1 MTMNW
6 KRNSKKYI
14 AGILTIALAAGVCQS
29 YGSMEVK
36 AQEKTLPGIEKL
48 VYDTVSSGDTFH
60 ILEIVPSKEDAS
72 IGYLIGGEE
81 PVASG
86 RKLSELPSPFE
97 RVNAM
102 ASLATNAGSDI
113 VGANGL
119 ITVSP
124 YTEIENGS
132 RSEDLKGRFVYRG
145 VGGRYN
151 YVLHGATY
159 RKLTDNEPTSEPRYA
174 RYTEMVKATEL
185 NRDLQSIIP
194 TFSRIS
200 GSGGQLEIRLSNSSI
215 AETKKTYGLDI
226 SMAVPTGSLT
236 SEFNV
241 DDYIGLEMYQKNA
254 TADSYTYLGTVVK
267 GKDLPEEYRP
277 TAETGQNLTTS
288 SVQIE
293 AGEQEEAGN
302 QAETGGQTE
311 TGNQAETGGQA
322 QAGSQAETGGQAQA
336 GNQAETGGQ
345 TEAGN
350 QAETGGQ
357 TETGNQAEAGVQA
370 QAADQAEG
378 MESKAYLVATTS
390 GNDPSYKSETSATAP
405 AMSSA
410 KENTAAPVQ
419 TYAASGENVDNN
431 LYLLNHGSKP
441 ARLWAVWDSV
451 NKVYN
456 FQSIADACFV
466 KVTENGDYYVS
477 NATLCEDGDYRIEDS
492 YVENQTGSYI
502 RVTASSVEI
511 KTDGDA
517 GFDRAK
523 TYDFIGDDRENALE
537 TIRYNGGINNKE
549 WFKKQV
555 LNLSGEGK
563 YEGTA
568 SVSGDVDK
576 LKIEVTTLT
585 LQELAD
591 LTNPEVSADKSY
603 CGVDLD
609 DVDLI
614 YLSGKGDY
622 SGDEPKNMKYAAS
635 KIAQMVF
642 GITDDKG
649 NRSDAAR
656 VPIIIDYGFYKK
668 NSEAEH
674 KAMTN
679 LVLTLLRV
687 SEADPDKS
695 LAKAIVKSKSMFE
708 KALDDT
714 TYKDKVNTIFTSFAQ
729 TAGIEKYN
737 DKTLGA
743 LKEFLTEN
751 VYLYDDSEG
760 NKPYVA
766 SDYLTDI
773 DSSKQWI
780 YSAVKK
786 EIQYENFLTEK
797 SGSGGNKLAE
807 NITKASVTRYILNW
821 YMHRVT
827 MKSSIRVLDLEPCC
841 DFNKTLESE
850 LQNDVVNMMGMT
862 GIYEASAIN
871 ITQMSSAE
879 FIGKIEDLNEKYD
892 MIYLGAR
899 VGKMNTENGVTVYND
914 PQMKGLIYSHV
925 GDYYDYATKTD
936 TENVTQARE
945 TYNARHR
952 LQDASLDHSKTE
964 DDDPKNKSA
973 DVYRGPGNDM
983 NSTRYEEFC
992 QFIEAGYPVVIADTF
1007 IKVDNN
1013 NIPVASTATLDKNS
1027 YFYKLVDF
1035 ALQKDANGQYLY
1047 WQKNIFTESQLTD
1060 NTADTKLG
1068 TTLSARRSLFCNYL
1082 NLSKLS
1088 VNWVTTYGAA
1098 YPQELK
1104 YNSDQNG
1111 ASNGGSLEKIDGKYQ
1126 LQYIFNLQNDAAI
1139 SQTGTTYDCKLF
1151 VDKNADGRFSG
1162 SDYVEGKTYTSSE
1175 EVSGLT
1181 VYIRKGDEWNKV
1193 DPIATANGNR
1203 YELRTGETYRV
1214 IRALPEEYVG
1224 VIPWKLVF
1232 YDNADRLV
1240 RTAKSG
1246 YTSVPQQNGKKT
1258 IRVLQLL
1265 SDDNRN
1271 NWNLH
1276 DEQNNSNSTFSKCIN
1291 GLTDWNVVG
1300 LDQVGADGKVTPSKS
1315 IDSMT
1320 VTYLV
1325 NEKLKIGGTSD
1336 TDIQKIYQEAYNL
1349 FQQYDMLILG
1359 FGDAYRFGYTYGAYD
1374 PSKGIPSGIMANV
1387 KRNLAVG
1394 WAVRDYIESGK
1405 SILFTHDTTSYINNI
1420 ESVVQWNDQGY
1431 AEANNTNYWYWG
1443 YEFNKTIRASVGLDR
1458 YGALKEYYTQRAASS
1473 TGEEQKRDQEY
1484 LNTLNSYT
1492 FDEIKE
1498 PNSDNDLMQKE
1509 GLTKYTVVR
1518 FLRSYLE
1525 DLRKTGSSTVKF
1537 PVENSLLKQ
1546 AGYDNGKDPEWN
1558 HPSNLLMGD
1567 YAGSSLI
1574 ATQVNDG
1581 QITQYPYQISS
1592 KELME
1597 INNTSYKWL
1606 EISNTHYQWLQPNME
1621 LDRNGDGKNDIV
1633 VWYCISGV
1641 AGGNYKDTNIYNI
1654 TPNDVVN
1661 NYYIYTMGNVTYSGA
1676 GHSKPSKKSEI
1687 KLFINTMIAA
1697 YNAGVTAPSV
1707 SFKDKSGSKIQS
1719 VYMLYDPVNHI
1730 VLDDKNNGTISVN
1743 FQADDYNILAGGQ
1756 QLCVEFYKSCADDT
1770 SGAISVDGITGKVL
1784 RLKTDGED
1792 GLKITDSNGNVIL
1805 PIERNGVMNCY
1816 PITNG
1821 ATYTLKYSS
1830 DEMGLFRTDTSGT
1843 ILNEGAQASTI
1854 YARVYTVYD
1863 NGSKVTPCGIA
1874 ELSISAEELFEL
1886 D

>member
-1 MTMNW
+1 MNW

-36 AQEKTLPGIEKL
+36 AHEKTLPGIEKL

-226 SMAVPTGSLT
+226 SMAVPTGSST

-302 QAETGGQTE
+302 QAETGAQTE

-431 LYLLNHGSKP
+431 LYLLNHDSKP
-441 ARLWAVWDSV
+441 AKLWAVWDSV

-456 FQSIADACFV
+456 FQSIADAYFV

-477 NATLCEDGDYRIEDS
+477 YATLCTDGDYRIEDS

-517 GFDRAK
+517 GFDRAQ

-614 YLSGKGDY
+614 YLSGRG
-622 SGDEPKNMKYAAS
+622 SYAAES
-635 KIAQMVF
+635 VNMTSAATALTKMIF
-642 GITDDKG
+642 GIKDTTGERNNAD
-649 NRSDAAR
+649 R
-656 VPIIIDYGFYKK
+656 VPVVMDYGFYSQNKTL
-668 NSEAEH
+668 AE
-674 KAMTN
+674 KPN
-679 LVLTLLRV
+679 NNQNNKILTQMALTILKV
-687 SEADPDKS
+687 SDDNI
-695 LAKAIVKSKSMFE
+695 AKEVASKGD
-708 KALDDT
+708 A
-714 TYKDKVNTIFTSFAQ
+714 YWNGQ
-729 TAGIEKYN
+729 TAVSLS
-737 DKTLGA
+737 LGDSVKEA
-743 LKEFLTEN
+743 LYDN
-751 VYLYDDSEG
+751 VYLNDDSTT
-760 NKPYVA
+760 PYVA
-766 SDYLTDI
+766 SDFLADWKGNAAKAATFG
-773 DSSKQWI
+773 
-780 YSAVKK
+780 AVLK
-786 EIQYENFLTEK
+786 EIQYENFLAKKNNSNAAQMDEEI
-797 SGSGGNKLAE
+797 S
-807 NITKASVTRYILNW
+807 KASITRYILNW

-827 MKSSIRVLDLEPCC
+827 VKSSIRVLDLEPCY
-841 DFNKTLESE
+841 DFSDTLKSE
-850 LQNDVVNMMGMT
+850 LQTAVVNMMGMT
-862 GIYEASAIN
+862 GIYKASAIN

-952 LQDASLDHSKTE
+952 LQDSSLDHNKTN
-964 DDDPKNKSA
+964 DDDSTNKSA

-1027 YFYKLVDF
+1027 YFYKLVQF

-1068 TTLSARRSLFCNYL
+1068 TTLSARRSVFCNYL

-1104 YNSDQNG
+1104 YNSNQNG

-1193 DPIATANGNR
+1193 DPIATANGSR

-1246 YTSVPQQNGKKT
+1246 YTSVPQQSGKKT

-1300 LDQVGADGKVTPSKS
+1300 LDQVNWDGTVIPSTS
-1315 IDSMT
+1315 IDSMS
-1320 VTYLV
+1320 VTYLI
-1325 NEKLKIGGTSD
+1325 NNKLNISGTSD
-1336 TDIQKIYQEAYNL
+1336 TDIQKIYQESYNL

-1359 FGDAYRFGYTYGAYD
+1359 FGDAYRFGYTYSASD
-1374 PSKGIPSGIMANV
+1374 ISNNKLDNV

-1405 SILFTHDTTSYINNI
+1405 SILFTHDTTSYVNNI
-1420 ESVVQWNDQGY
+1420 QSAIQWNDQGY
-1431 AEANNTNYWYWG
+1431 KEDQKNYWYWG

-1458 YGALKEYYTQRAASS
+1458 YGALKEYYQQRAAST

-1484 LNTLNSYT
+1484 LKTLESYT

-1498 PNSDNDLMQKE
+1498 PNSDNELWQKE
-1509 GLTKYTVVR
+1509 GVTKYTVVR

-1525 DLRKTGSSTVKF
+1525 DLRTTNSSEVWF
-1537 PVENSLLKQ
+1537 PVKNSLLKQ
-1546 AGYDNGKDPEWN
+1546 AGYDNGNGPAWN
-1558 HPSNLLMGD
+1558 YPSNLLMGD

-1574 ATQVNDG
+1574 ATQVNEG
-1581 QITQYPYQISS
+1581 QITQYPYQISAD
-1592 KELME
+1592 EQ
-1597 INNTSYKWL
+1597 L

-1641 AGGNYKDTNIYNI
+1641 ADGNYKNTNIYNI

-1676 GHSKPSKKSEI
+1676 GHSTPSKESEI
-1687 KLFINTMIAA
+1687 KLFVNTMIAA

-1707 SFKDKSGSKIQS
+1707 RFKDKSGSKIQS

-1792 GLKITDSNGNVIL
+1792 GLKITDSNGNVIS
-1805 PIERNGVMNCY
+1805 PIERNGVKNCY

-1830 DEMGLFRTDTSGT
+1830 DEMGLFSTDTSGT

-1863 NGSKVTPCGIA
+1863 SGSKVTPCGIA
-1874 ELSISAEELFEL
+1874 ELSISAQELFEL

>member
-1 MTMNW
+1 MTGNL
-6 KRNSKKYI
+6 KHNTKKYI

-29 YGSMEVK
+29 YGSMEVS
-36 AQEKTLPGIEKL
+36 AQEMTLPGIEKL
-48 VYDTVSSGDTFH
+48 VQDTVASSDGTFH
-60 ILEIVPSKEDAS
+60 ILEIVPSKSDAS

-81 PVASG
+81 PVSEG
-86 RKLSELPSPFE
+86 RKLSELPAASE
-97 RVNAM
+97 RRSAM
-102 ASLATNAGSDI
+102 AAISSSSLGDLAGS
-113 VGANGL
+113 NGP
-119 ITVSP
+119 VSFSP
-124 YTEIENGS
+124 YNEGGS
-132 RSEDLKGRFVYRG
+132 RSEEIRGSFVKNTENNGQYTYVQKDSVYRLFREGDSNERYDRYSTIEASGASNENKQSVSPVFSKVSG
-145 VGGRYN
+145 VTGGN
-151 YVLHGATY
+151 LEMTIGDTADALTALAAT
-159 RKLTDNEPTSEPRYA
+159 RYA
-174 RYTEMVKATEL
+174 LTPDDK
-185 NRDLQSIIP
+185 NSD
-194 TFSRIS
+194 
-200 GSGGQLEIRLSNSSI
+200 GSMNGIKNTDFV
-215 AETKKTYGLDI
+215 A
-226 SMAVPTGSLT
+226 
-236 SEFNV
+236 
-241 DDYIGLEMYQKNA
+241 DDYVGREVYTK
-254 TADSYTYLGTVVK
+254 TADDVYTYLGKVVY
-267 GKDLPEEYRP
+267 GRNLPAGYAIQSTAITSEDTSGASENLGEAT
-277 TAETGQNLTTS
+277 TAENSGLVTAASASGNDAAAESGNGMQTF
-288 SVQIE
+288 SVQ
-293 AGEQEEAGN
+293 
-302 QAETGGQTE
+302 
-311 TGNQAETGGQA
+311 
-322 QAGSQAETGGQAQA
+322 S
-336 GNQAETGGQ
+336 
-345 TEAGN
+345 
-350 QAETGGQ
+350 
-357 TETGNQAEAGVQA
+357 
-370 QAADQAEG
+370 
-378 MESKAYLVATTS
+378 TS
-390 GNDPSYKSETSATAP
+390 GNDMVNSEQRIMTVSDPSSE
-405 AMSSA
+405 
-410 KENTAAPVQ
+410 Q
-419 TYAASGENVDNN
+419 YNN
-431 LYLLNHGSKP
+431 LYILNMANTTP
-441 ARLWAVWDSV
+441 YLWATWTANPNGTGSYTL
-451 NKVYN
+451 NTP
-456 FQSIADACFV
+456 ADGYFV
-466 KVTENGDYYVS
+466 HFTENTSSDYYVS
-477 NATLCEDGDYRIEDS
+477 KVTLSNTNGDYKLSDS
-492 YVENQTGSYI
+492 YQRNDNGKYVMVSSGTMQVYRQGEADYD
-502 RVTASSVEI
+502 ASNS
-511 KTDGDA
+511 
-517 GFDRAK
+517 
-523 TYDFIGDDRENALE
+523 YDFIGDNAKDALV
-537 TIRYNGGINNKE
+537 TVAYDGGFYNKE

-555 LNLSGEGK
+555 LNLSGSSR
-563 YEGTA
+563 YEKDTDY
-568 SVSGDVDK
+568 SGEVNDFN
-576 LKIEVTTLT
+576 IEVTTLT
-585 LQELAD
+585 LAQLAELTATD
-591 LTNPEVSADKSY
+591 SQAYYGIN
-603 CGVDLD
+603 LD

-614 YLSGKGDY
+614 YLSGRG
-622 SGDEPKNMKYAAS
+622 SYAAES
-635 KIAQMVF
+635 VNMTSAATALTKMIF
-642 GITDDKG
+642 GIKDTTGERNNAD
-649 NRSDAAR
+649 R
-656 VPIIIDYGFYKK
+656 VPVVMDYGFYSQNKTL
-668 NSEAEH
+668 AEEPNNNQNN
-674 KAMTN
+674 KI
-679 LVLTLLRV
+679 LTQMALTILKV
-687 SEADPDKS
+687 SDDSIATEVASQGDAYWNGQTATS
-695 LAKAIVKSKSMFE
+695 LS
-708 KALDDT
+708 LDDSV
-714 TYKDKVNTIFTSFAQ
+714 K
-729 TAGIEKYN
+729 E
-737 DKTLGA
+737 A
-743 LKEFLTEN
+743 LYDN
-751 VYLYDDSEG
+751 VYLNDDSAT
-760 NKPYVA
+760 PYVA
-766 SDYLTDI
+766 SDFMADWKGNAAKAATFE
-773 DSSKQWI
+773 
-780 YSAVKK
+780 AVLK
-786 EIQYENFLTEK
+786 EIQYENFLAKKNNSNAAQIDEEI
-797 SGSGGNKLAE
+797 S
-807 NITKASVTRYILNW
+807 KASITRYILNW

-827 MKSSIRVLDLEPCC
+827 VKSSIRVLDLEPCY
-841 DFNKTLESE
+841 DFKSATTLTADRVKEF
-850 LQNDVVNMMGMT
+850 MGRKDTYT
-862 GIYEASAIN
+862 GSVEIK
-871 ITQMSSAE
+871 QMSSAE
-879 FIGKIEDLNEKYD
+879 FIGKVEDLNEKYD

-952 LQDASLDHSKTE
+952 LQDDSLDHRKTD
-964 DDDPKNKSA
+964 DDDPTNKSA

-1027 YFYKLVDF
+1027 YFYKLVQF

-1068 TTLSARRSLFCNYL
+1068 TTLSARRSVFCNYL

-1104 YNSDQNG
+1104 YTGQYS

-1246 YTSVPQQNGKKT
+1246 YTSVPQQSGKKT

-1265 SDDNRN
+1265 SSENN

-1276 DEQNNSNSTFSKCIN
+1276 NEQNNSNSTFSKYIN

-1300 LDQVGADGKVTPSKS
+1300 LDQVNWDGTVIPSTS

-1336 TDIQKIYQEAYNL
+1336 TDIQRIYQESYNL

-1359 FGDAYRFGYTYGAYD
+1359 FGDAYKFGYTYSASD
-1374 PSKGIPSGIMANV
+1374 ISNNRLDNV

-1405 SILFTHDTTSYINNI
+1405 SILFTHDTTSYVNNI
-1420 ESVVQWNDQGY
+1420 QSAIQWNDQGY
-1431 AEANNTNYWYWG
+1431 KEDQKNYWYWG

-1458 YGALKEYYTQRAASS
+1458 YGALKEYYQQRAAST

-1484 LNTLNSYT
+1484 LKTLESYT

-1498 PNSDNDLMQKE
+1498 PNSDNELWQKE
-1509 GLTKYTVVR
+1509 GVTKYTVVR

-1525 DLRKTGSSTVKF
+1525 DLRKTGSSEVWF
-1537 PVENSLLKQ
+1537 PAKNSLLKQ
-1546 AGYDNGKDPEWN
+1546 AGYDGGDPRWN
-1558 HPSNLLMGD
+1558 YPSSLLMGD

-1581 QITQYPYQISS
+1581 QITQYPYQISAN
-1592 KELME
+1592 EQ
-1597 INNTSYKWL
+1597 L

-1641 AGGNYKDTNIYNI
+1641 ADGNYKDTNIYNI

-1676 GHSKPSKKSEI
+1676 GHSTPSKESEI
-1687 KLFINTMIAA
+1687 KLFVNTMIAA

-1707 SFKDKSGSKIQS
+1707 RFKDKSGSKIQS

-1792 GLKITDSNGNVIL
+1792 GLKITDSNGNVIS
-1805 PIERNGVMNCY
+1805 PIERNGVKNCY

-1830 DEMGLFRTDTSGT
+1830 DEMGLFSTNTSGT

-1874 ELSISAEELFEL
+1874 ELSISAQELFEL

>member
-1 MTMNW
+1 M
-6 KRNSKKYI
+6 
-14 AGILTIALAAGVCQS
+14 ALTIL
-29 YGSMEVK
+29 K
-36 AQEKTLPGIEKL
+36 
-48 VYDTVSSGDTFH
+48 VSDDN
-60 ILEIVPSKEDAS
+60 IAKE
-72 IGYLIGGEE
+72 
-81 PVASG
+81 VASQG
-86 RKLSELPSPFE
+86 DAYW
-97 RVNAM
+97 NGQTA
-102 ASLATNAGSDI
+102 ASLS
-113 VGANGL
+113 
-119 ITVSP
+119 
-124 YTEIENGS
+124 
-132 RSEDLKGRFVYRG
+132 
-145 VGGRYN
+145 
-151 YVLHGATY
+151 
-159 RKLTDNEPTSEPRYA
+159 
-174 RYTEMVKATEL
+174 
-185 NRDLQSIIP
+185 
-194 TFSRIS
+194 
-200 GSGGQLEIRLSNSSI
+200 
-215 AETKKTYGLDI
+215 LD
-226 SMAVPTGSLT
+226 
-236 SEFNV
+236 
-241 DDYIGLEMYQKNA
+241 
-254 TADSYTYLGTVVK
+254 
-267 GKDLPEEYRP
+267 
-277 TAETGQNLTTS
+277 
-288 SVQIE
+288 
-293 AGEQEEAGN
+293 
-302 QAETGGQTE
+302 
-311 TGNQAETGGQA
+311 
-322 QAGSQAETGGQAQA
+322 
-336 GNQAETGGQ
+336 
-345 TEAGN
+345 
-350 QAETGGQ
+350 
-357 TETGNQAEAGVQA
+357 
-370 QAADQAEG
+370 
-378 MESKAYLVATTS
+378 
-390 GNDPSYKSETSATAP
+390 
-405 AMSSA
+405 
-410 KENTAAPVQ
+410 
-419 TYAASGENVDNN
+419 
-431 LYLLNHGSKP
+431 
-441 ARLWAVWDSV
+441 DSV
-451 NKVYN
+451 KE
-456 FQSIADACFV
+456 A
-466 KVTENGDYYVS
+466 
-477 NATLCEDGDYRIEDS
+477 L
-492 YVENQTGSYI
+492 
-502 RVTASSVEI
+502 
-511 KTDGDA
+511 
-517 GFDRAK
+517 
-523 TYDFIGDDRENALE
+523 YD
-537 TIRYNGGINNKE
+537 
-549 WFKKQV
+549 
-555 LNLSGEGK
+555 
-563 YEGTA
+563 
-568 SVSGDVDK
+568 
-576 LKIEVTTLT
+576 
-585 LQELAD
+585 
-591 LTNPEVSADKSY
+591 
-603 CGVDLD
+603 
-609 DVDLI
+609 
-614 YLSGKGDY
+614 
-622 SGDEPKNMKYAAS
+622 
-635 KIAQMVF
+635 
-642 GITDDKG
+642 
-649 NRSDAAR
+649 
-656 VPIIIDYGFYKK
+656 
-668 NSEAEH
+668 
-674 KAMTN
+674 
-679 LVLTLLRV
+679 
-687 SEADPDKS
+687 
-695 LAKAIVKSKSMFE
+695 
-708 KALDDT
+708 
-714 TYKDKVNTIFTSFAQ
+714 
-729 TAGIEKYN
+729 
-737 DKTLGA
+737 
-743 LKEFLTEN
+743 N
-751 VYLYDDSEG
+751 VYLNDDSAT
-760 NKPYVA
+760 PYVA
-766 SDYLTDI
+766 SDFLTDWKG
-773 DSSKQWI
+773 DAAKAATFK
-780 YSAVKK
+780 AVLK
-786 EIQYENFLTEK
+786 EIQYENFLAKKNNSNAAQMDEEI
-797 SGSGGNKLAE
+797 S
-807 NITKASVTRYILNW
+807 KASITRYILNW

-827 MKSSIRVLDLEPCC
+827 VKSSIRVLDLEPCY
-841 DFNKTLESE
+841 DFDDENTVLTPQKVFEMT
-850 LQNDVVNMMGMT
+850 GMT
-862 GIYEASAIN
+862 GKYEESVTKIN

-899 VGKMNTENGVTVYND
+899 VSKMNTENGVTVYND

-925 GDYYDYATKTD
+925 GDYYDYATETK
-936 TENVTQARE
+936 TENVTLARE

-952 LQDASLDHSKTE
+952 LQDSSLNHSKTN
-964 DDDPKNKSA
+964 DDDSTNKSE

-992 QFIEAGYPVVIADTF
+992 QFIKAGYPVVIADTF
-1007 IKVDNN
+1007 IKYGDDK
-1013 NIPVASTATLDKNS
+1013 IPVASTATLDKNS
-1027 YFYKLVDF
+1027 YFYKLVQF
-1035 ALQKDANGQYLY
+1035 ALTKDENGQYLY

-1060 NTADTKLG
+1060 NTADTQLG
-1068 TTLSARRSLFCNYL
+1068 TTLSARRSVFCNYL

-1104 YNSDQNG
+1104 YNSNQNG

-1246 YTSVPQQNGKKT
+1246 YTSVPQQSGKKT

-1300 LDQVGADGKVTPSKS
+1300 LDQVNWDGTVTPSKS

-1336 TDIQKIYQEAYNL
+1336 TDIQKIYQESYNL

-1359 FGDAYRFGYTYGAYD
+1359 FGDAYRFGYTYSASD
-1374 PSKGIPSGIMANV
+1374 ISNNKLDNV

-1405 SILFTHDTTSYINNI
+1405 SILFTHDTTSYVNNI
-1420 ESVVQWNDQGY
+1420 QSAIQWNDQGY
-1431 AEANNTNYWYWG
+1431 KEDQKNYWYWG

-1458 YGALKEYYTQRAASS
+1458 YGALKEYYQQRAAST

-1484 LNTLNSYT
+1484 LKTLESYT

-1498 PNSDNDLMQKE
+1498 PNSDNELWQKE
-1509 GLTKYTVVR
+1509 GVTKYTVVR

-1525 DLRKTGSSTVKF
+1525 DLRKTGSSEVWF
-1537 PVENSLLKQ
+1537 PVKNSLLKQ
-1546 AGYDNGKDPEWN
+1546 AGYDGGDPRWN
-1558 HPSNLLMGD
+1558 YPSSLLMGD

-1581 QITQYPYQISS
+1581 QITQYPYQISAD
-1592 KELME
+1592 EQ
-1597 INNTSYKWL
+1597 L

-1641 AGGNYKDTNIYNI
+1641 ADGNYKNTNIYNI

-1676 GHSKPSKKSEI
+1676 GHSTPSKESEI
-1687 KLFINTMIAA
+1687 KLFVNTMIAA

-1707 SFKDKSGSKIQS
+1707 RFKDKSGSKIQS

-1805 PIERNGVMNCY
+1805 PIERNGVKNCY

-1830 DEMGLFRTDTSGT
+1830 DEMGLFSTDTSGT

-1863 NGSKVTPCGIA
+1863 SGSKVTPCGIA
-1874 ELSISAEELFEL
+1874 ELSISAQELFEL

>member
-1 MTMNW
+1 M
-6 KRNSKKYI
+6 KRKMQNSKKYI

-36 AQEKTLPGIEKL
+36 AKEKTLPGIEKL
-48 VYDTVSSGDTFH
+48 VYDTVASGDTFH
-60 ILEIVPSKEDAS
+60 ILEIVPSKENAS

-81 PVASG
+81 PVAGG
-86 RKLSELPSPFE
+86 RKLSELPSQPE

-102 ASLATNAGSDI
+102 KNLATNAGSDI

-124 YTEIENGS
+124 YTETENGS

-151 YVLHGATY
+151 CMLHGATY
-159 RKLTDNEPTSEPRYA
+159 RKLTDSEITSEPRYA

-185 NRDLQSIIP
+185 NRDAKSIIP

-200 GSGGQLEIRLSNSSI
+200 GSGGQLEILLSDGSI
-215 AETKKTYGLDI
+215 AETKKTYGLDT
-226 SMAVPTGSLT
+226 SMAVPTGSSTL
-236 SEFNV
+236 EFNV
-241 DDYIGLEMYQKNA
+241 DDYIGLEMYKKNA
-254 TADSYTYLGTVVK
+254 TTDSYTYLGTVVK
-267 GKDLPEEYRP
+267 GADLPEEYRP
-277 TAETGQNLTTS
+277 AAETGQNLTTS
-288 SVQIE
+288 SAQIE

-302 QAETGGQTE
+302 QTE
-311 TGNQAETGGQA
+311 TGAQTKTGNQTETGGQA
-322 QAGSQAETGGQAQA
+322 QAGNQAETGGQAQA

-345 TEAGN
+345 AQAGN
-350 QAETGGQ
+350 QAEAGVQ
-357 TETGNQAEAGVQA
+357 TETGNQTEAGVQA

-378 MESKAYLVATTS
+378 MESKAYLATTTS

-441 ARLWAVWDSV
+441 AKLWAVLDSV
-451 NKVYN
+451 NNVYN
-456 FQSIADACFV
+456 FQSIADAYFV

-477 NATLCEDGDYRIEDS
+477 NAALCKDGDYRIEDS

-511 KTDGDA
+511 KTA
-517 GFDRAK
+517 ENTGFDPAQ

-568 SVSGDVDK
+568 SVSGDVDA

-591 LTNPEVSADKSY
+591 LTNPSVSADESY

-656 VPIIIDYGFYKK
+656 VPVIIDYGFYKK
-668 NSEAEH
+668 NSEAGH

-695 LAKAIVKSKSMFE
+695 LAKKIVNSPGMFD

-729 TAGIEKYN
+729 TAGTEKYN
-737 DKTLGA
+737 ENTLGT

-751 VYLYDDSEG
+751 VYLYDDNEG

-827 MKSSIRVLDLEPCC
+827 VKSSIRVLDLEPCY
-841 DFNKTLESE
+841 DFSDTLKSK
-850 LQNDVVNMMGMT
+850 LQTDVVNMMGMN
-862 GIYEASAIN
+862 GIYDASAIN

-899 VGKMNTENGVTVYND
+899 VSKMNTENGVTVYND

-952 LQDASLDHSKTE
+952 LQDSSLDHRKTN
-964 DDDPKNKSA
+964 DDDSTNKSA

-1047 WQKNIFTESQLTD
+1047 WQKNIFTESQLKDT
-1060 NTADTKLG
+1060 TADTKLG
-1068 TTLSARRSLFCNYL
+1068 TTLSSRRSVFCNYL

-1104 YNSDQNG
+1104 YNSNQNG

-1336 TDIQKIYQEAYNL
+1336 TDIQKIYQESYNL

-1359 FGDAYRFGYTYGAYD
+1359 FGDAYRFGYTYGASD
-1374 PSKGIPSGIMANV
+1374 ISNNKLDNV

-1405 SILFTHDTTSYINNI
+1405 SILFTHDTTSYVNNI
-1420 ESVVQWNDQGY
+1420 QSAIMWNDKGY
-1431 AEANNTNYWYWG
+1431 AEVNNTNYWYWG

-1458 YGALKEYYTQRAASS
+1458 YGALKEYYQQRVENS

-1484 LNTLNSYT
+1484 LNTLKSYT

-1546 AGYDNGKDPEWN
+1546 AGYDNGNDPEWN

-1574 ATQVNDG
+1574 ATQVNEG
-1581 QITQYPYQISS
+1581 QITQYPYQISAN
-1592 KELME
+1592 EQ
-1597 INNTSYKWL
+1597 L

-1641 AGGNYKDTNIYNI
+1641 ADGNYKDTNIYNI

-1687 KLFINTMIAA
+1687 KLFVNTMIAA

-1707 SFKDKSGSKIQS
+1707 SFKDKGGSKIQS

-1792 GLKITDSNGNVIL
+1792 GLKITDSNGNVIS
-1805 PIERNGVMNCY
+1805 PIERNGVKNCY

-1830 DEMGLFRTDTSGT
+1830 NEMGLFSTDTSGT

-1863 NGSKVTPCGIA
+1863 SGSKVTPCGIA
-1874 ELSISAEELFEL
+1874 ELSISAQELFEL

>member
-1 MTMNW
+1 MKKNLKHNT
-6 KRNSKKYI
+6 KKYI

-29 YGSMEVK
+29 YGSMEVS
-36 AQEKTLPGIEKL
+36 AQEMTLPGIEKL
-48 VYDTVSSGDTFH
+48 VQDTVASSDGTFH
-60 ILEIVPSKEDAS
+60 ILEIVPSKKDAS

-81 PVASG
+81 PVSEG
-86 RKLSELPSPFE
+86 RKLSELPASSE
-97 RVNAM
+97 RLAAM
-102 ASLATNAGSDI
+102 ATIDSNSLGDLAGSNGPVNFSAYREGGSRTEEIRGSFVKNTENNGQYTYTQTESVYTLYAEGDTRQRFDRYGAIETSGTSNKNKQSVSPVFSKVSGISGQNLEMTIGDTAKAALAATRYALTPYDKNSDGSMNDINNAAFNAGDY
-113 VGANGL
+113 VNRE
-119 ITVSP
+119 V
-124 YTEIENGS
+124 YT
-132 RSEDLKGRFVYRG
+132 K
-145 VGGRYN
+145 
-151 YVLHGATY
+151 
-159 RKLTDNEPTSEPRYA
+159 
-174 RYTEMVKATEL
+174 
-185 NRDLQSIIP
+185 
-194 TFSRIS
+194 
-200 GSGGQLEIRLSNSSI
+200 
-215 AETKKTYGLDI
+215 
-226 SMAVPTGSLT
+226 
-236 SEFNV
+236 
-241 DDYIGLEMYQKNA
+241 
-254 TADSYTYLGTVVK
+254 TADDVYTYLGKVVY
-267 GKDLPEEYRP
+267 GRNLPAGYAIQSTAITSEDTSEASENLGEVT
-277 TAETGQNLTTS
+277 TAESSGLVTAASASGNDAAAESGNEMQTF
-288 SVQIE
+288 SVQ
-293 AGEQEEAGN
+293 
-302 QAETGGQTE
+302 
-311 TGNQAETGGQA
+311 
-322 QAGSQAETGGQAQA
+322 S
-336 GNQAETGGQ
+336 
-345 TEAGN
+345 
-350 QAETGGQ
+350 
-357 TETGNQAEAGVQA
+357 
-370 QAADQAEG
+370 
-378 MESKAYLVATTS
+378 TS
-390 GNDPSYKSETSATAP
+390 GNDIVTSEQKNLYILNMANTTPILWAAWNENPGGTGSYTLNTP
-405 AMSSA
+405 ADGYFVHFT
-410 KENTAAPVQ
+410 ENT
-419 TYAASGENVDNN
+419 S
-431 LYLLNHGSKP
+431 
-441 ARLWAVWDSV
+441 
-451 NKVYN
+451 
-456 FQSIADACFV
+456 
-466 KVTENGDYYVS
+466 GDYYVS
-477 NATLCEDGDYRIEDS
+477 KVTLSNTNGDYKLSDS
-492 YVENQTGSYI
+492 YQRNDNGKYVMVSSGTMQVYRQGEAGYD
-502 RVTASSVEI
+502 ASKS
-511 KTDGDA
+511 
-517 GFDRAK
+517 
-523 TYDFIGDDRENALE
+523 YDFIGDNAKDALG
-537 TIRYNGGINNKE
+537 TVAYDGGFYNKE

-555 LNLSGEGK
+555 LNLSGSSR
-563 YEGTA
+563 YEKDA
-568 SVSGDVDK
+568 DYSGEVNDFN
-576 LKIEVTTLT
+576 IEVTTLT
-585 LQELAD
+585 LAQLAELTATD
-591 LTNPEVSADKSY
+591 SQAYYGIN
-603 CGVDLD
+603 LD

-614 YLSGKGDY
+614 YLSGRG
-622 SGDEPKNMKYAAS
+622 SYAAES
-635 KIAQMVF
+635 VNMTSAATALTKMIF
-642 GITDDKG
+642 GIKDTTGERNNAD
-649 NRSDAAR
+649 R
-656 VPIIIDYGFYKK
+656 VPVVMDYGFYSQNK
-668 NSEAEH
+668 
-674 KAMTN
+674 T
-679 LVLTLLRV
+679 
-687 SEADPDKS
+687 
-695 LAKAIVKSKSMFE
+695 LAKEPNNNQNNKILTQMALTILKVSDDSIATEVASKGDAYWNGQTATSLS
-708 KALDDT
+708 LDDSV
-714 TYKDKVNTIFTSFAQ
+714 K
-729 TAGIEKYN
+729 E
-737 DKTLGA
+737 A
-743 LKEFLTEN
+743 LYDN
-751 VYLYDDSEG
+751 VYLNDDSAT
-760 NKPYVA
+760 PYVA
-766 SDYLTDI
+766 SDFMADWKGNAAKAATFE
-773 DSSKQWI
+773 
-780 YSAVKK
+780 AVLK
-786 EIQYENFLTEK
+786 EIQYENFLAKKNNSNAAQIDEEI
-797 SGSGGNKLAE
+797 S
-807 NITKASVTRYILNW
+807 KASITRYILNW

-827 MKSSIRVLDLEPCC
+827 VKSSIRVLDLEPCY
-841 DFNKTLESE
+841 DFKSATTLTADRVKEF
-850 LQNDVVNMMGMT
+850 MGRKDTYT
-862 GIYEASAIN
+862 GSVEIK
-871 ITQMSSAE
+871 QMSSAE
-879 FIGKIEDLNEKYD
+879 FIGKVEDLNEKYD

-936 TENVTQARE
+936 TENVTLARE

-952 LQDASLDHSKTE
+952 LQDDSLDHRKTD
-964 DDDPKNKSA
+964 DDDPTNKSA

-1027 YFYKLVDF
+1027 YFYKLVQF

-1068 TTLSARRSLFCNYL
+1068 TTLSARRSVFCNYL

-1104 YNSDQNG
+1104 YTGQYS

-1193 DPIATANGNR
+1193 DPIATANGSR

-1300 LDQVGADGKVTPSKS
+1300 LDQVNWDGTVTPSKS

-1320 VTYLV
+1320 VTYLI
-1325 NEKLKIGGTSD
+1325 NDKLKISGTSD
-1336 TDIQKIYQEAYNL
+1336 TDIQKIYQESYNL

-1359 FGDAYRFGYTYGAYD
+1359 FGDAYRFGYTYSASD
-1374 PSKGIPSGIMANV
+1374 ISNNKLDNV

-1405 SILFTHDTTSYINNI
+1405 SILFTHDTTSYVNNI
-1420 ESVVQWNDQGY
+1420 QSAIQWNDQGY
-1431 AEANNTNYWYWG
+1431 KEDQKNYWYWG

-1458 YGALKEYYTQRAASS
+1458 YGALKEYYQQRAAST

-1484 LNTLNSYT
+1484 LNTLKSYT

-1498 PNSDNDLMQKE
+1498 PNSDNELWQKE
-1509 GLTKYTVVR
+1509 GVTKYTVVR

-1525 DLRKTGSSTVKF
+1525 DLRKTGSSEVWF
-1537 PVENSLLKQ
+1537 PVKNSLLKQ
-1546 AGYDNGKDPEWN
+1546 AGYDGGDPRWN
-1558 HPSNLLMGD
+1558 YPSSLLMGD

-1581 QITQYPYQISS
+1581 QITQYPYQISAN
-1592 KELME
+1592 EQ
-1597 INNTSYKWL
+1597 L

-1641 AGGNYKDTNIYNI
+1641 ADGNYKNTNIYNI

-1676 GHSKPSKKSEI
+1676 GHSTPSKDAEI
-1687 KLFINTMIAA
+1687 KLFVNTMIAA

-1707 SFKDKSGSKIQS
+1707 NFKDKSGSKIQS

-1792 GLKITDSNGNVIL
+1792 GLKITDSNGNVIS
-1805 PIERNGVMNCY
+1805 PIERNGVKNCY

-1830 DEMGLFRTDTSGT
+1830 DEMGLFSTNTSGT
-1843 ILNEGAQASTI
+1843 ILNEGAQAATI

-1863 NGSKVTPCGIA
+1863 SGSKVTPCGIA
-1874 ELSISAEELFEL
+1874 ELSISAQELFEL

>member
-1 MTMNW
+1 MTGNL
-6 KRNSKKYI
+6 KHNTKKYI

-29 YGSMEVK
+29 YGSMEVS
-36 AQEKTLPGIEKL
+36 AHEMTLPGIEKL
-48 VYDTVSSGDTFH
+48 VQDTVASSDGTFH
-60 ILEIVPSKEDAS
+60 ILEIVPSKSDAS

-81 PVASG
+81 PVSEG
-86 RKLSELPSPFE
+86 RKLSELPASSE
-97 RVNAM
+97 RLAAM
-102 ASLATNAGSDI
+102 ATIDNNSLGDLAGSNGPVSFSTYNEGGSRTEEIRGSFVKNTENNGQYTYTQTESVYRLFREGDSNERYDRYSTI
-113 VGANGL
+113 EASGASNENKQS
-119 ITVSP
+119 VSP
-124 YTEIENGS
+124 VFSKVSGATGGNLEMTIGDAADALTALAPARYALTPDDENSNGS
-132 RSEDLKGRFVYRG
+132 MNNVNTIDFEAAKYVGREVY
-145 VGGRYN
+145 
-151 YVLHGATY
+151 
-159 RKLTDNEPTSEPRYA
+159 
-174 RYTEMVKATEL
+174 
-185 NRDLQSIIP
+185 
-194 TFSRIS
+194 
-200 GSGGQLEIRLSNSSI
+200 
-215 AETKKTYGLDI
+215 TK
-226 SMAVPTGSLT
+226 
-236 SEFNV
+236 
-241 DDYIGLEMYQKNA
+241 
-254 TADSYTYLGTVVK
+254 TADDVYTYLGKVVY
-267 GKDLPEEYRP
+267 GRNLPAGYAIQSTAITSENPSEASENLGEAT
-277 TAETGQNLTTS
+277 TAES
-288 SVQIE
+288 SGLVT
-293 AGEQEEAGN
+293 AASASGN
-302 QAETGGQTE
+302 DAAAESGNGMQTF
-311 TGNQAETGGQA
+311 
-322 QAGSQAETGGQAQA
+322 S
-336 GNQAETGGQ
+336 
-345 TEAGN
+345 
-350 QAETGGQ
+350 
-357 TETGNQAEAGVQA
+357 VR
-370 QAADQAEG
+370 
-378 MESKAYLVATTS
+378 STS
-390 GNDPSYKSETSATAP
+390 GNDIETSEQRIMTASDPSSEQKNLYILNMANTTPILWAAWNENPGGTGSYTLKTP
-405 AMSSA
+405 ADGYFVHFT
-410 KENTAAPVQ
+410 ENNT
-419 TYAASGENVDNN
+419 SGEYYV
-431 LYLLNHGSKP
+431 S
-441 ARLWAVWDSV
+441 
-451 NKVYN
+451 
-456 FQSIADACFV
+456 
-466 KVTENGDYYVS
+466 KVTLSNTNGDYKLS
-477 NATLCEDGDYRIEDS
+477 DS
-492 YVENQTGSYI
+492 YQRNDNGKYVMVSSGTMQVYRQGEAGYD
-502 RVTASSVEI
+502 ASKS
-511 KTDGDA
+511 
-517 GFDRAK
+517 
-523 TYDFIGDDRENALE
+523 YDFIGDNAKDALD
-537 TIRYNGGINNKE
+537 TVAYDGGFYNKE

-555 LNLSGEGK
+555 LNLSGSSR
-563 YEGTA
+563 YEKDTDY
-568 SVSGDVDK
+568 SGEVNDFN
-576 LKIEVTTLT
+576 IEVTTLT
-585 LQELAD
+585 LAQLAELTATD
-591 LTNPEVSADKSY
+591 SQAYYGIN
-603 CGVDLD
+603 LD

-614 YLSGKGDY
+614 YLSGRG
-622 SGDEPKNMKYAAS
+622 NYAAES
-635 KIAQMVF
+635 VNMTSAATALTKMIF
-642 GITDDKG
+642 GIKDTTGERNNAD
-649 NRSDAAR
+649 R
-656 VPIIIDYGFYKK
+656 VPVVMDYGFYSQNK
-668 NSEAEH
+668 
-674 KAMTN
+674 T
-679 LVLTLLRV
+679 
-687 SEADPDKS
+687 
-695 LAKAIVKSKSMFE
+695 LAKEPNNNQNNKILTQMALTILKVSDDSIATE
-708 KALDDT
+708 VASQGDAYWNGQTATSLSLDDSV
-714 TYKDKVNTIFTSFAQ
+714 K
-729 TAGIEKYN
+729 E
-737 DKTLGA
+737 A
-743 LKEFLTEN
+743 LYDN
-751 VYLYDDSEG
+751 VYLNDDSAT
-760 NKPYVA
+760 PYVA
-766 SDYLTDI
+766 SDFMADWKGNAAKAATFE
-773 DSSKQWI
+773 
-780 YSAVKK
+780 AVLK
-786 EIQYENFLTEK
+786 EIQYENFLAKKNNSNAAQIDEEI
-797 SGSGGNKLAE
+797 S
-807 NITKASVTRYILNW
+807 KASITRYILNW

-827 MKSSIRVLDLEPCC
+827 VKSSIRVLDLEPCY
-841 DFNKTLESE
+841 DFKSATTLTADRVKEF
-850 LQNDVVNMMGMT
+850 MGRKDTYT
-862 GIYEASAIN
+862 GSVEIK
-871 ITQMSSAE
+871 QMSSAE
-879 FIGKIEDLNEKYD
+879 FIGKVEDLNEKYD

-952 LQDASLDHSKTE
+952 LQDSSLDHNKTN
-964 DDDPKNKSA
+964 DDDPTNKSA

-1027 YFYKLVDF
+1027 YFYKLVQF
-1035 ALQKDANGQYLY
+1035 ALKKDENGQYLY

-1068 TTLSARRSLFCNYL
+1068 TTLSARRSVFCNYL

-1104 YNSDQNG
+1104 YNSNQNG

-1246 YTSVPQQNGKKT
+1246 YTSVPQQSGKKT

-1265 SDDNRN
+1265 SSENN

-1276 DEQNNSNSTFSKCIN
+1276 NEQNNSNSTFSKYIN

-1300 LDQVGADGKVTPSKS
+1300 LDQVNWDGTVIPSTS

-1336 TDIQKIYQEAYNL
+1336 TDIQRIYQESYNL

-1359 FGDAYRFGYTYGAYD
+1359 FGDAYKFGYTYSASD
-1374 PSKGIPSGIMANV
+1374 ISNNRLDNV

-1405 SILFTHDTTSYINNI
+1405 SILFTHDTTSYVNNI
-1420 ESVVQWNDQGY
+1420 QSAIQWNDQGY
-1431 AEANNTNYWYWG
+1431 KEDQKNYWYWG

-1458 YGALKEYYTQRAASS
+1458 YGALKEYYQQRAAST

-1484 LNTLNSYT
+1484 LNTLKSYT

-1498 PNSDNDLMQKE
+1498 PNSDNELWQKE
-1509 GLTKYTVVR
+1509 GVTKYTVVR
-1518 FLRSYLE
+1518 FLRSHLE

-1546 AGYDNGKDPEWN
+1546 AGYDGGDPWWN
-1558 HPSNLLMGD
+1558 YPSSLLMGD

-1574 ATQVNDG
+1574 ATQVNEG
-1581 QITQYPYQISS
+1581 QITQYPYQISAN
-1592 KELME
+1592 EQ
-1597 INNTSYKWL
+1597 L

-1641 AGGNYKDTNIYNI
+1641 AGGQYKDTNIYNI

-1676 GHSKPSKKSEI
+1676 GHSTPSKESEI
-1687 KLFINTMIAA
+1687 KLFVNTMIAA

-1707 SFKDKSGSKIQS
+1707 RFKDKSGSKIQS

-1730 VLDDKNNGTISVN
+1730 VLDDKNKGTISVN

-1792 GLKITDSNGNVIL
+1792 GLKITDSNGNVIS
-1805 PIERNGVMNCY
+1805 PIERNGVKNCY

-1830 DEMGLFRTDTSGT
+1830 DEMGLFSTNTSGT
-1843 ILNEGAQASTI
+1843 ILNEGAQAATI

-1863 NGSKVTPCGIA
+1863 SGSKVTPCGIA
-1874 ELSISAEELFEL
+1874 ELSISAQELFEL

>member
-1 MTMNW
+1 MKKNLKHNT
-6 KRNSKKYI
+6 KKYI

-29 YGSMEVK
+29 YGSMEVS
-36 AQEKTLPGIEKL
+36 AQEMTLPGIEKL
-48 VYDTVSSGDTFH
+48 VQDTVASSDGTFH
-60 ILEIVPSKEDAS
+60 ILEIVPSKKDAS

-81 PVASG
+81 PVSEG
-86 RKLSELPSPFE
+86 RKLSELPASSE
-97 RVNAM
+97 RLAAM
-102 ASLATNAGSDI
+102 ATIDSNSLGDLAGSNGPVNFSAYREGGSRTEEIRGSFVKNTENNGQYTYTQTESVYTLYAEGDTRQRFDRYGAIETSGTSNKNKQSVSPVFSKVSGISGQNLEMTIGDTAKTALAATRYALTPYDKNSDGSMNDINNAAFNAGDY
-113 VGANGL
+113 VNRE
-119 ITVSP
+119 V
-124 YTEIENGS
+124 YT
-132 RSEDLKGRFVYRG
+132 K
-145 VGGRYN
+145 
-151 YVLHGATY
+151 
-159 RKLTDNEPTSEPRYA
+159 
-174 RYTEMVKATEL
+174 
-185 NRDLQSIIP
+185 
-194 TFSRIS
+194 
-200 GSGGQLEIRLSNSSI
+200 
-215 AETKKTYGLDI
+215 
-226 SMAVPTGSLT
+226 
-236 SEFNV
+236 
-241 DDYIGLEMYQKNA
+241 
-254 TADSYTYLGTVVK
+254 TADDVYTYLGKVVY
-267 GKDLPEEYRP
+267 GGDLPAGYAIQSTAITSENPSEASENLGEVT
-277 TAETGQNLTTS
+277 TAESSGLVTAASASGNDAAAESGNEMQTF
-288 SVQIE
+288 SVQ
-293 AGEQEEAGN
+293 
-302 QAETGGQTE
+302 
-311 TGNQAETGGQA
+311 
-322 QAGSQAETGGQAQA
+322 S
-336 GNQAETGGQ
+336 
-345 TEAGN
+345 
-350 QAETGGQ
+350 
-357 TETGNQAEAGVQA
+357 
-370 QAADQAEG
+370 
-378 MESKAYLVATTS
+378 TS
-390 GNDPSYKSETSATAP
+390 GNDIVTSEQKNLYILNMANTTPILWAAWNENPGGTGSYTLKTP
-405 AMSSA
+405 ADGYFVHFT
-410 KENTAAPVQ
+410 ENNT
-419 TYAASGENVDNN
+419 SGEYYV
-431 LYLLNHGSKP
+431 S
-441 ARLWAVWDSV
+441 
-451 NKVYN
+451 
-456 FQSIADACFV
+456 
-466 KVTENGDYYVS
+466 KVTLSNTNGDYK
-477 NATLCEDGDYRIEDS
+477 LIDS
-492 YVENQTGSYI
+492 YKENDTGKYVMVSSGTMQVSTRLDSGYE
-502 RVTASSVEI
+502 ASNS
-511 KTDGDA
+511 
-517 GFDRAK
+517 
-523 TYDFIGDDRENALE
+523 YDFIGDNAKDALV
-537 TIRYNGGINNKE
+537 TVAYDGGFYNKE

-555 LNLSGEGK
+555 LNLSGSSR
-563 YEGTA
+563 YEKDA
-568 SVSGDVDK
+568 DYSGEVNDFN
-576 LKIEVTTLT
+576 IEVTTLT
-585 LQELAD
+585 LAQLAELTATD
-591 LTNPEVSADKSY
+591 SQAYYGIN
-603 CGVDLD
+603 LD

-614 YLSGKGDY
+614 YLSGRG
-622 SGDEPKNMKYAAS
+622 SYAAES
-635 KIAQMVF
+635 VNMTSAATALTKMIF
-642 GITDDKG
+642 GIKDTTGERNNAD
-649 NRSDAAR
+649 R
-656 VPIIIDYGFYKK
+656 VPVVMDYGFYSQNK
-668 NSEAEH
+668 
-674 KAMTN
+674 T
-679 LVLTLLRV
+679 
-687 SEADPDKS
+687 
-695 LAKAIVKSKSMFE
+695 LAKEPNNNQNNKILTQM
-708 KALDDT
+708 ALTILKISDDNIAKEVASQGDA
-714 TYKDKVNTIFTSFAQ
+714 YWNGQ
-729 TAGIEKYN
+729 TATSLSLEDSVKE
-737 DKTLGA
+737 A
-743 LKEFLTEN
+743 LYDN
-751 VYLYDDSEG
+751 VYLNDDSAT
-760 NKPYVA
+760 PYVA
-766 SDYLTDI
+766 SDFLADWKGNAAKAATFE
-773 DSSKQWI
+773 
-780 YSAVKK
+780 AVLK
-786 EIQYENFLTEK
+786 EIQYENFLAKKNNNAAQMDEK
-797 SGSGGNKLAE
+797 IS
-807 NITKASVTRYILNW
+807 KASITRYILNW

-827 MKSSIRVLDLEPCC
+827 VKSSIRVLDLEPCY
-841 DFNKTLESE
+841 DFKSATTLTADRVKEF
-850 LQNDVVNMMGMT
+850 MGRKDTYT
-862 GIYEASAIN
+862 GSVEIK
-871 ITQMSSAE
+871 QMSSAE
-879 FIGKIEDLNEKYD
+879 FIGKVEDLNEKYD

-936 TENVTQARE
+936 TENVTLARE

-952 LQDASLDHSKTE
+952 LQDSSLDHNKTN
-964 DDDPKNKSA
+964 DDDSTNKSA

-1068 TTLSARRSLFCNYL
+1068 TTLSARRSVFCNYL

-1104 YNSDQNG
+1104 YNSNQNG

-1181 VYIRKGDEWNKV
+1181 VYIRKGDEWIKV
-1193 DPIATANGNR
+1193 DPIATENGNR
-1203 YELRTGETYRV
+1203 YELRTGEIYRV
-1214 IRALPEEYVG
+1214 IRVLPEEYVG

-1232 YDNADRLV
+1232 YDNTDRLV

-1300 LDQVGADGKVTPSKS
+1300 LDQVGADGKVNPSKS

-1320 VTYLV
+1320 VTYLI
-1325 NEKLKIGGTSD
+1325 NDKLKISGTSD
-1336 TDIQKIYQEAYNL
+1336 TDIQKIYQESYNL

-1374 PSKGIPSGIMANV
+1374 PSKEIPAGIMENV

-1405 SILFTHDTTSYINNI
+1405 SILFTHDTTSYVNNI
-1420 ESVVQWNDQGY
+1420 QSVIPYNDNGT
-1431 AEANNTNYWYWG
+1431 AEIYHSNYWYWG

-1458 YGALKEYYTQRAASS
+1458 YGALKEYYQQRAAST

-1484 LNTLNSYT
+1484 LKTLESYT

-1498 PNSDNDLMQKE
+1498 PNSDNELWQKE
-1509 GLTKYTVVR
+1509 GVTKYTVVR

-1525 DLRKTGSSTVKF
+1525 DLRTTNSSEVWF
-1537 PVENSLLKQ
+1537 PVKNSLLKQ
-1546 AGYDNGKDPEWN
+1546 AGYDNGNGPAWN
-1558 HPSNLLMGD
+1558 YPSNLLMGD

-1581 QITQYPYQISS
+1581 QITQYPYQISAD
-1592 KELME
+1592 EQ
-1597 INNTSYKWL
+1597 L

-1641 AGGNYKDTNIYNI
+1641 ADGNYKNTNIYNI

-1676 GHSKPSKKSEI
+1676 GHSTPSKESEI
-1687 KLFINTMIAA
+1687 KLFVNTMIAA

-1707 SFKDKSGSKIQS
+1707 RFKDKSGSKIQS

-1792 GLKITDSNGNVIL
+1792 GLKITDSNGNVIS
-1805 PIERNGVMNCY
+1805 PIERNGVKNCY

-1830 DEMGLFRTDTSGT
+1830 DEMGLFSTDTSGT

-1863 NGSKVTPCGIA
+1863 SGSKVTPCGIA
-1874 ELSISAEELFEL
+1874 ELSISAQELFEL

>member
-1 MTMNW
+1 MKKNLKHNT
-6 KRNSKKYI
+6 KKYI

-29 YGSMEVK
+29 YGSMEVS
-36 AQEKTLPGIEKL
+36 AHEMTLPGIEKL
-48 VYDTVSSGDTFH
+48 VQDTVASSDGTFH
-60 ILEIVPSKEDAS
+60 ILEIVPSKSDAS

-81 PVASG
+81 PVSEG
-86 RKLSELPSPFE
+86 RKLSELPAASE
-97 RVNAM
+97 RRSAM
-102 ASLATNAGSDI
+102 AAISSSSLGDLAGS
-113 VGANGL
+113 NGP
-119 ITVSP
+119 VSFSP
-124 YTEIENGS
+124 YNEGGS
-132 RSEDLKGRFVYRG
+132 RSEEIRGSFVKNTENN
-145 VGGRYN
+145 GRYT
-151 YVLHGATY
+151 YVQTDPVYELYTVGDTRHRFDRYGAIEASGASNENKQSVSPVFSKVSSVTGGNLEMTIGDTPETALAATKY
-159 RKLTDNEPTSEPRYA
+159 ALTPDD
-174 RYTEMVKATEL
+174 K
-185 NRDLQSIIP
+185 
-194 TFSRIS
+194 
-200 GSGGQLEIRLSNSSI
+200 NSDGNMNGI
-215 AETKKTYGLDI
+215 KNTDFVA
-226 SMAVPTGSLT
+226 
-236 SEFNV
+236 
-241 DDYIGLEMYQKNA
+241 DDYVGREVYTK
-254 TADSYTYLGTVVK
+254 TADDVYTYLGKVVY
-267 GKDLPEEYRP
+267 GRNLPAGYAIQSTAITSENPSEASENLGEAT
-277 TAETGQNLTTS
+277 TAESSGLVTAASASGNDAAAESGNGMQTF
-288 SVQIE
+288 SVQ
-293 AGEQEEAGN
+293 
-302 QAETGGQTE
+302 
-311 TGNQAETGGQA
+311 
-322 QAGSQAETGGQAQA
+322 S
-336 GNQAETGGQ
+336 
-345 TEAGN
+345 
-350 QAETGGQ
+350 
-357 TETGNQAEAGVQA
+357 
-370 QAADQAEG
+370 
-378 MESKAYLVATTS
+378 TS
-390 GNDPSYKSETSATAP
+390 GNDIVTSEQKIMTASDPSSEQKNLYILNMANTTPILWAAWNENPGGTGSYTLKTP
-405 AMSSA
+405 ADGYFVHFT
-410 KENTAAPVQ
+410 ENT
-419 TYAASGENVDNN
+419 SGE
-431 LYLLNHGSKP
+431 
-441 ARLWAVWDSV
+441 
-451 NKVYN
+451 
-456 FQSIADACFV
+456 
-466 KVTENGDYYVS
+466 YYVS
-477 NATLCEDGDYRIEDS
+477 KVTLSSTKGDYKLIDS
-492 YVENQTGSYI
+492 YQRNDNGKYVLKSSGTMQVHLRDESGYD
-502 RVTASSVEI
+502 ASNS
-511 KTDGDA
+511 
-517 GFDRAK
+517 
-523 TYDFIGDDRENALE
+523 YDFIGDNAKDALV
-537 TIRYNGGINNKE
+537 TVAYDGGFYNKE

-555 LNLSGEGK
+555 LNLSGTSR
-563 YEGTA
+563 YETGSSSTA
-568 SVSGDVDK
+568 GEEIDQ

-585 LQELAD
+585 VEELAK
-591 LTNPEVSADKSY
+591 LVNQEEQAY
-603 CGVDLD
+603 YGVDLD
-609 DVDLI
+609 NVDLI
-614 YLSGKGDY
+614 YLSGRG
-622 SGDEPKNMKYAAS
+622 SYAAES
-635 KIAQMVF
+635 VNMTSAATALTKMIF
-642 GITDDKG
+642 GIKDTTGERNNAD
-649 NRSDAAR
+649 R
-656 VPIIIDYGFYKK
+656 VPVVMDYGFYSQNK
-668 NSEAEH
+668 
-674 KAMTN
+674 T
-679 LVLTLLRV
+679 
-687 SEADPDKS
+687 
-695 LAKAIVKSKSMFE
+695 LAKEPNNNQNNKILTQMALTILKVSDDSIATE
-708 KALDDT
+708 VASQGDAYWNGQTATSLSLDDSV
-714 TYKDKVNTIFTSFAQ
+714 K
-729 TAGIEKYN
+729 E
-737 DKTLGA
+737 A
-743 LKEFLTEN
+743 LYDN
-751 VYLYDDSEG
+751 VYLNDDSAT
-760 NKPYVA
+760 PYVA
-766 SDYLTDI
+766 SDFMADWKGNAAKAATFE
-773 DSSKQWI
+773 
-780 YSAVKK
+780 AVLK
-786 EIQYENFLTEK
+786 EIQYENFLAKKNNSNAAQIDEEI
-797 SGSGGNKLAE
+797 S
-807 NITKASVTRYILNW
+807 KASITRYILNW

-827 MKSSIRVLDLEPCC
+827 VKSSIRVLDLEPCY
-841 DFNKTLESE
+841 DFKSATTLTADRVKEF
-850 LQNDVVNMMGMT
+850 MGRKDTYT
-862 GIYEASAIN
+862 GSVEIK
-871 ITQMSSAE
+871 QMSSAE
-879 FIGKIEDLNEKYD
+879 FIGKVEDLNEKYD

-952 LQDASLDHSKTE
+952 LQDSSLDHNKTN
-964 DDDPKNKSA
+964 DDDSTNKSV

-1027 YFYKLVDF
+1027 YFYKLVQF

-1068 TTLSARRSLFCNYL
+1068 TTLSARRSVFCNYL

-1104 YNSDQNG
+1104 YNSNQNG

-1126 LQYIFNLQNDAAI
+1126 LQYILNLQNDAAI

-1193 DPIATANGNR
+1193 DPIATENGNR
-1203 YELRTGETYRV
+1203 YELRTGEIYRV

-1300 LDQVGADGKVTPSKS
+1300 LDQVNWDGTVTPSKS

-1320 VTYLV
+1320 VTYLI
-1325 NEKLKIGGTSD
+1325 NDKLKISGTSD
-1336 TDIQKIYQEAYNL
+1336 TDIQKIYQESYNL

-1359 FGDAYRFGYTYGAYD
+1359 FGDAYRFGYTYSASD
-1374 PSKGIPSGIMANV
+1374 ISNNKLDNV

-1405 SILFTHDTTSYINNI
+1405 SILFTHDTTSYVNNI
-1420 ESVVQWNDQGY
+1420 QSAIQWNDQGY
-1431 AEANNTNYWYWG
+1431 KEDQKNYWYWG

-1458 YGALKEYYTQRAASS
+1458 YGALKEYYQQRAAST

-1484 LNTLNSYT
+1484 LKTLESYT

-1498 PNSDNDLMQKE
+1498 PNSDNELWQKE
-1509 GLTKYTVVR
+1509 GVTKYTVVR

-1525 DLRKTGSSTVKF
+1525 DLRKTGSSEVWF
-1537 PVENSLLKQ
+1537 PVKNSLLKQ
-1546 AGYDNGKDPEWN
+1546 AGYDGGDPRWN
-1558 HPSNLLMGD
+1558 YPSSLLMGD

-1581 QITQYPYQISS
+1581 QITQYPYQISAN
-1592 KELME
+1592 EQ
-1597 INNTSYKWL
+1597 L

-1641 AGGNYKDTNIYNI
+1641 ADGNYKDTNIYNI

-1676 GHSKPSKKSEI
+1676 GHSTPSKDAEI
-1687 KLFINTMIAA
+1687 KLFVNTMIAA

-1792 GLKITDSNGNVIL
+1792 GLKITDSNGNVIS
-1805 PIERNGVMNCY
+1805 PIERNGVKNCY

-1830 DEMGLFRTDTSGT
+1830 DEMGLFSTNTSGT

-1863 NGSKVTPCGIA
+1863 SGSKVTPCGIA
-1874 ELSISAEELFEL
+1874 ELSISAQELFEL

>member
-1 MTMNW
+1 MTGNL
-6 KRNSKKYI
+6 KHNTKKYI

-29 YGSMEVK
+29 YGSMEVS
-36 AQEKTLPGIEKL
+36 AQVMTLPGIEKL
-48 VYDTVSSGDTFH
+48 VQDTVASSDGTFH
-60 ILEIVPSKEDAS
+60 ILEIVPSKSDAS

-81 PVASG
+81 PVSEG
-86 RKLSELPSPFE
+86 RKLSELPAASE
-97 RVNAM
+97 RRSAM
-102 ASLATNAGSDI
+102 AAISSSSLGDLTGS
-113 VGANGL
+113 NGP
-119 ITVSP
+119 VSFSP
-124 YTEIENGS
+124 YNEGGS
-132 RSEDLKGRFVYRG
+132 RSEEIRGSFVKNTENRGQYTYTQTESLYRLFVAGDNNERYDRYSAIEASGSVNENKQSVSPVFSKVSG
-145 VGGRYN
+145 VTGGN
-151 YVLHGATY
+151 LEMTIGDTADALTALAAT
-159 RKLTDNEPTSEPRYA
+159 RYA
-174 RYTEMVKATEL
+174 LTPDVENSNGSMNGIKNTAFNAGDYVNREVYTK
-185 NRDLQSIIP
+185 
-194 TFSRIS
+194 
-200 GSGGQLEIRLSNSSI
+200 
-215 AETKKTYGLDI
+215 
-226 SMAVPTGSLT
+226 
-236 SEFNV
+236 
-241 DDYIGLEMYQKNA
+241 
-254 TADSYTYLGTVVK
+254 TADDVYTYLGRVVY
-267 GKDLPEEYRP
+267 GRDLPAGYAIQSTAITSEDTSEASENQGEST
-277 TAETGQNLTTS
+277 TAENSGMITAASASGNDAAAESGNEMQTI
-288 SVQIE
+288 SVQ
-293 AGEQEEAGN
+293 
-302 QAETGGQTE
+302 
-311 TGNQAETGGQA
+311 
-322 QAGSQAETGGQAQA
+322 S
-336 GNQAETGGQ
+336 
-345 TEAGN
+345 
-350 QAETGGQ
+350 
-357 TETGNQAEAGVQA
+357 
-370 QAADQAEG
+370 
-378 MESKAYLVATTS
+378 TS
-390 GNDPSYKSETSATAP
+390 GNDMVNSEQRIMTVSDPSSE
-405 AMSSA
+405 
-410 KENTAAPVQ
+410 Q
-419 TYAASGENVDNN
+419 YNN
-431 LYLLNHGSKP
+431 LYILNMANTTP
-441 ARLWAVWDSV
+441 YLWATW
-451 NKVYN
+451 
-456 FQSIADACFV
+456 IANPDGTGGSYTLNTPPDGYFV
-466 KVTENGDYYVS
+466 HFEEHPTGEYYVSKVTLSSDNGDYKLIDTYKRNDTGKYVMVSSGTMQVYRQGESDYDAS
-477 NATLCEDGDYRIEDS
+477 NS
-492 YVENQTGSYI
+492 
-502 RVTASSVEI
+502 
-511 KTDGDA
+511 
-517 GFDRAK
+517 
-523 TYDFIGDDRENALE
+523 YDFIGDNAKDALD
-537 TIRYNGGINNKE
+537 TVAYDGGFYNKE

-555 LNLSGEGK
+555 LNLSGTSR
-563 YEGTA
+563 YEKDA
-568 SVSGDVDK
+568 DYSGEVNDFN
-576 LKIEVTTLT
+576 IEVTTLT
-585 LQELAD
+585 LAQLAELTATD
-591 LTNPEVSADKSY
+591 SQAYYGIN
-603 CGVDLD
+603 LD

-614 YLSGKGDY
+614 YLSGRG
-622 SGDEPKNMKYAAS
+622 SYAAES
-635 KIAQMVF
+635 VNMTSVATALTKMIF
-642 GITDDKG
+642 GIKDTTGERNNAD
-649 NRSDAAR
+649 R
-656 VPIIIDYGFYKK
+656 VPVVMDYGFYSQNKK
-668 NSEAEH
+668 LAEEPNNNQNN
-674 KAMTN
+674 KI
-679 LVLTLLRV
+679 LTQMALTILKV
-687 SEADPDKS
+687 SDDNIAKEVASKGDAYWNGQTAAS
-695 LAKAIVKSKSMFE
+695 LS
-708 KALDDT
+708 LDDSV
-714 TYKDKVNTIFTSFAQ
+714 K
-729 TAGIEKYN
+729 E
-737 DKTLGA
+737 A
-743 LKEFLTEN
+743 LYDN
-751 VYLYDDSEG
+751 VYLNDDSAT
-760 NKPYVA
+760 PYVA
-766 SDYLTDI
+766 SDFMADWKGNAAKAATFE
-773 DSSKQWI
+773 
-780 YSAVKK
+780 AVLK
-786 EIQYENFLTEK
+786 EIQYENFLAKKNNSNAAQIDEEI
-797 SGSGGNKLAE
+797 S
-807 NITKASVTRYILNW
+807 KASITRYILNW

-827 MKSSIRVLDLEPCC
+827 VKSSIRVLDLEPCY
-841 DFNKTLESE
+841 DFKSATTLTADRVKEF
-850 LQNDVVNMMGMT
+850 MGRKDTYT
-862 GIYEASAIN
+862 GSVEIK
-871 ITQMSSAE
+871 QMSSAE
-879 FIGKIEDLNEKYD
+879 FIGKVEDLNEKYD
-892 MIYLGAR
+892 MIYLGAQ

-952 LQDASLDHSKTE
+952 LQDSSLDHNKTN
-964 DDDPKNKSA
+964 DDDSTNKSA

-1027 YFYKLVDF
+1027 YFYKLVQF

-1068 TTLSARRSLFCNYL
+1068 TTLSARRSVFCNYL

-1104 YNSDQNG
+1104 YNSNQNG

-1181 VYIRKGDEWNKV
+1181 VYIRKGDEWIKV

-1246 YTSVPQQNGKKT
+1246 YTSVPQQSGKKT

-1265 SDDNRN
+1265 SSENN

-1276 DEQNNSNSTFSKCIN
+1276 NEQNNSNSTFSKYIN

-1300 LDQVGADGKVTPSKS
+1300 LDQVNWDGTVIPSTS

-1325 NEKLKIGGTSD
+1325 NEKLKIGRTSD
-1336 TDIQKIYQEAYNL
+1336 TDIQRIYQESYNL

-1359 FGDAYRFGYTYGAYD
+1359 FGDAYKFGYTYSASD
-1374 PSKGIPSGIMANV
+1374 ISNNRLDNV

-1405 SILFTHDTTSYINNI
+1405 SILFTHDTTSYVNNI
-1420 ESVVQWNDQGY
+1420 QSAIQWNDQGY
-1431 AEANNTNYWYWG
+1431 KEDQKNYWYWG

-1458 YGALKEYYTQRAASS
+1458 YGALKEYYQQRAAST

-1484 LNTLNSYT
+1484 LNTLKSYT

-1498 PNSDNDLMQKE
+1498 PNSDNELWQKE
-1509 GLTKYTVVR
+1509 GVTKYTVVR
-1518 FLRSYLE
+1518 FLRSHLE

-1546 AGYDNGKDPEWN
+1546 AGYDGGDPRWN
-1558 HPSNLLMGD
+1558 YPSSLLMGD

-1574 ATQVNDG
+1574 ATQVNEG
-1581 QITQYPYQISS
+1581 QITQYPYQISAN
-1592 KELME
+1592 EQ
-1597 INNTSYKWL
+1597 L

-1641 AGGNYKDTNIYNI
+1641 ADGNYKDTNIYNI

-1676 GHSKPSKKSEI
+1676 GHSTPSKESEI
-1687 KLFINTMIAA
+1687 KLFVNTMIAA

-1707 SFKDKSGSKIQS
+1707 SFKDKSGSKLQS

-1770 SGAISVDGITGKVL
+1770 SGAISVGGITGKVL

-1792 GLKITDSNGNVIL
+1792 GLKITDSNGNVIS
-1805 PIERNGVMNCY
+1805 PIERNGVKNCY

-1830 DEMGLFRTDTSGT
+1830 DEMGLFSTNTSGT

-1874 ELSISAEELFEL
+1874 ELSISAQELFEL

>member
-1 MTMNW
+1 MKKNLKHNT
-6 KRNSKKYI
+6 KKYI

-29 YGSMEVK
+29 YGSMEVS
-36 AQEKTLPGIEKL
+36 AQEMTLPGIEKL
-48 VYDTVSSGDTFH
+48 VQDTVASSDGTFH
-60 ILEIVPSKEDAS
+60 ILEIVPSKKDAS

-81 PVASG
+81 PVSEG
-86 RKLSELPSPFE
+86 RKLSELPASSE
-97 RVNAM
+97 RLAAM
-102 ASLATNAGSDI
+102 ATIDSNSLGDLAGSNGPVNFSAYREGGSRTEEIRGSFVKNTENNGQYTYTQTESVYTLYAEGDTRQRFDRYGAIETSGTSNKNKQSVSPVFSKVSGISGQNLEMTIGDTAKTALAATRYALTPYDKNSDGSMNDINNAAFNAGDY
-113 VGANGL
+113 VNRE
-119 ITVSP
+119 V
-124 YTEIENGS
+124 YT
-132 RSEDLKGRFVYRG
+132 K
-145 VGGRYN
+145 
-151 YVLHGATY
+151 
-159 RKLTDNEPTSEPRYA
+159 
-174 RYTEMVKATEL
+174 
-185 NRDLQSIIP
+185 
-194 TFSRIS
+194 
-200 GSGGQLEIRLSNSSI
+200 
-215 AETKKTYGLDI
+215 
-226 SMAVPTGSLT
+226 
-236 SEFNV
+236 
-241 DDYIGLEMYQKNA
+241 
-254 TADSYTYLGTVVK
+254 TADDVYTYLGKVVY
-267 GKDLPEEYRP
+267 GGDLPAGYAIQSTAITSENPSEASENLGEVT
-277 TAETGQNLTTS
+277 TAESSGLVTAASASGNDAAAESGNEMQTF
-288 SVQIE
+288 SVQ
-293 AGEQEEAGN
+293 
-302 QAETGGQTE
+302 
-311 TGNQAETGGQA
+311 
-322 QAGSQAETGGQAQA
+322 S
-336 GNQAETGGQ
+336 
-345 TEAGN
+345 
-350 QAETGGQ
+350 
-357 TETGNQAEAGVQA
+357 
-370 QAADQAEG
+370 
-378 MESKAYLVATTS
+378 TS
-390 GNDPSYKSETSATAP
+390 GNDIVTSEQKNLYILNMANTTPILWAAWNENPGGTGSYTLKTP
-405 AMSSA
+405 ADGYFVHFT
-410 KENTAAPVQ
+410 ENNT
-419 TYAASGENVDNN
+419 SGEYYV
-431 LYLLNHGSKP
+431 S
-441 ARLWAVWDSV
+441 
-451 NKVYN
+451 
-456 FQSIADACFV
+456 
-466 KVTENGDYYVS
+466 KVTLSNTNGDYK
-477 NATLCEDGDYRIEDS
+477 LIDS
-492 YVENQTGSYI
+492 YKENDTGKYVMVSSGTMQVSTRLDSGYE
-502 RVTASSVEI
+502 ASNS
-511 KTDGDA
+511 
-517 GFDRAK
+517 
-523 TYDFIGDDRENALE
+523 YDFIGDNAKDALV
-537 TIRYNGGINNKE
+537 TVAYDGGFYNKE

-555 LNLSGEGK
+555 LNLSGSSR
-563 YEGTA
+563 YEKDA
-568 SVSGDVDK
+568 DYSGEVNDFN
-576 LKIEVTTLT
+576 IEVTTLT
-585 LQELAD
+585 LAQLAELTATD
-591 LTNPEVSADKSY
+591 SQAYYGIN
-603 CGVDLD
+603 LD

-614 YLSGKGDY
+614 YLSGRG
-622 SGDEPKNMKYAAS
+622 SYAAES
-635 KIAQMVF
+635 VNMTSAATALTKMIF
-642 GITDDKG
+642 GIKDTTGERNNAD
-649 NRSDAAR
+649 R
-656 VPIIIDYGFYKK
+656 VPVVMDYGFYSQNK
-668 NSEAEH
+668 
-674 KAMTN
+674 T
-679 LVLTLLRV
+679 
-687 SEADPDKS
+687 
-695 LAKAIVKSKSMFE
+695 LAKEPNNNQNNKILTQMALTILKVSDDNIAKEVASQGDAYWNGQTATSLS
-708 KALDDT
+708 LDDSV
-714 TYKDKVNTIFTSFAQ
+714 K
-729 TAGIEKYN
+729 E
-737 DKTLGA
+737 A
-743 LKEFLTEN
+743 LYDN
-751 VYLYDDSEG
+751 VYLNDDSAT
-760 NKPYVA
+760 PYVA
-766 SDYLTDI
+766 SDFLADWKGNAAKAATFE
-773 DSSKQWI
+773 
-780 YSAVKK
+780 AVLK
-786 EIQYENFLTEK
+786 EIQYENFLAKKNNNAAQMDEK
-797 SGSGGNKLAE
+797 IS
-807 NITKASVTRYILNW
+807 KASITRYILNW

-827 MKSSIRVLDLEPCC
+827 VKSSIRVLDLEPCY
-841 DFNKTLESE
+841 DFKSATTLTADRVKEF
-850 LQNDVVNMMGMT
+850 MGRKDTYT
-862 GIYEASAIN
+862 GSVEIK
-871 ITQMSSAE
+871 QMSSAE
-879 FIGKIEDLNEKYD
+879 FIGKVEDLNEKYD

-936 TENVTQARE
+936 TENVTLARE

-952 LQDASLDHSKTE
+952 LQDSSLDHNKTN
-964 DDDPKNKSA
+964 DDDSTNKSA

-1027 YFYKLVDF
+1027 YFYKLVQF
-1035 ALQKDANGQYLY
+1035 ALTKDENGQYLY
-1047 WQKNIFTESQLTD
+1047 WQKNIFTESQLTN
-1060 NTADTKLG
+1060 NTADTQLG
-1068 TTLSARRSLFCNYL
+1068 TTLSARRSVFCNYL

-1104 YNSDQNG
+1104 YNSNQNG

-1246 YTSVPQQNGKKT
+1246 YTSVPQQSGKKT

-1300 LDQVGADGKVTPSKS
+1300 LDQVNWDGTVTPSKS

-1336 TDIQKIYQEAYNL
+1336 TDIQKIYQESYNL

-1359 FGDAYRFGYTYGAYD
+1359 FGDAYRFGYTYSASD
-1374 PSKGIPSGIMANV
+1374 ISNNKLDNV

-1405 SILFTHDTTSYINNI
+1405 SILFTHDTTSYVNNI
-1420 ESVVQWNDQGY
+1420 QSAIQWNDQGY
-1431 AEANNTNYWYWG
+1431 KEDQKNYWYWG

-1458 YGALKEYYTQRAASS
+1458 YGALKEYYQQRAAST

-1484 LNTLNSYT
+1484 LKTLESYT

-1498 PNSDNDLMQKE
+1498 PNSDNELWQKE
-1509 GLTKYTVVR
+1509 GVTKYTVVR

-1525 DLRKTGSSTVKF
+1525 DLRKTGSSEVWF
-1537 PVENSLLKQ
+1537 PVKNSLLKQ
-1546 AGYDNGKDPEWN
+1546 AGYDGGDPRWN
-1558 HPSNLLMGD
+1558 YPSSLLMGD

-1581 QITQYPYQISS
+1581 QITQYPYQISAD
-1592 KELME
+1592 EQ
-1597 INNTSYKWL
+1597 L

-1641 AGGNYKDTNIYNI
+1641 ADGNYKNTNIYNI

-1676 GHSKPSKKSEI
+1676 GHSTPSKESEI
-1687 KLFINTMIAA
+1687 KLFVNTMIAA

-1707 SFKDKSGSKIQS
+1707 RFKDKSGSKIQS

-1805 PIERNGVMNCY
+1805 PIERNGVKNCY

-1830 DEMGLFRTDTSGT
+1830 DEMGLFSTDTSGT

-1863 NGSKVTPCGIA
+1863 SGSKVTPCGIA
-1874 ELSISAEELFEL
+1874 ELSISAQELFEL

>member
-1 MTMNW
+1 MKKNLKHNT
-6 KRNSKKYI
+6 KKYI

-29 YGSMEVK
+29 YGSMEVS
-36 AQEKTLPGIEKL
+36 AQEMTLPGIEKL
-48 VYDTVSSGDTFH
+48 VQDTVASSDGTFH
-60 ILEIVPSKEDAS
+60 ILEIVPSKKDAS

-81 PVASG
+81 PVSEG
-86 RKLSELPSPFE
+86 RKLSELPASSE
-97 RVNAM
+97 RLAAM
-102 ASLATNAGSDI
+102 ATIDSNSLGDLAGSNGPVNFSAYREGGSRTEEIRGSFVKNTENNGQYTYTQTESVYTLYAEGDTRQRFDRYGAIETSGTSNKNKQSVSPVFSKVSGISGQNLEMTIGDTAKTALAATRYALTPYDKNSDGSMNDINNAAFNAGDY
-113 VGANGL
+113 VNRE
-119 ITVSP
+119 V
-124 YTEIENGS
+124 YT
-132 RSEDLKGRFVYRG
+132 K
-145 VGGRYN
+145 
-151 YVLHGATY
+151 
-159 RKLTDNEPTSEPRYA
+159 
-174 RYTEMVKATEL
+174 
-185 NRDLQSIIP
+185 
-194 TFSRIS
+194 
-200 GSGGQLEIRLSNSSI
+200 
-215 AETKKTYGLDI
+215 
-226 SMAVPTGSLT
+226 
-236 SEFNV
+236 
-241 DDYIGLEMYQKNA
+241 
-254 TADSYTYLGTVVK
+254 TADDVYTYLGKVVY
-267 GKDLPEEYRP
+267 GGDLPAGYAIQSTAITSENPSEASENLGEVT
-277 TAETGQNLTTS
+277 TAESSGLVTAASASGNDAAAESGNEMQTF
-288 SVQIE
+288 SVQ
-293 AGEQEEAGN
+293 
-302 QAETGGQTE
+302 
-311 TGNQAETGGQA
+311 
-322 QAGSQAETGGQAQA
+322 S
-336 GNQAETGGQ
+336 
-345 TEAGN
+345 
-350 QAETGGQ
+350 
-357 TETGNQAEAGVQA
+357 
-370 QAADQAEG
+370 
-378 MESKAYLVATTS
+378 TS
-390 GNDPSYKSETSATAP
+390 GNDIVTSEQKNLYILNMANTTPILWAAWNENPGGTGSYTLKTP
-405 AMSSA
+405 ADGYFVHFT
-410 KENTAAPVQ
+410 ENNT
-419 TYAASGENVDNN
+419 SGEYYV
-431 LYLLNHGSKP
+431 S
-441 ARLWAVWDSV
+441 
-451 NKVYN
+451 
-456 FQSIADACFV
+456 
-466 KVTENGDYYVS
+466 KVTLSNTNGDYK
-477 NATLCEDGDYRIEDS
+477 LIDS
-492 YVENQTGSYI
+492 YKENDTGKYVMVSSGTMQVSTRLDSGYE
-502 RVTASSVEI
+502 ASNS
-511 KTDGDA
+511 
-517 GFDRAK
+517 
-523 TYDFIGDDRENALE
+523 YDFIGDNAKDALV
-537 TIRYNGGINNKE
+537 TVAYDGGFYNKE

-555 LNLSGEGK
+555 LNLSGSSR
-563 YEGTA
+563 YEKDTDY
-568 SVSGDVDK
+568 SGEVNDFN
-576 LKIEVTTLT
+576 IEVTTLT
-585 LQELAD
+585 LAQLAELTATD
-591 LTNPEVSADKSY
+591 SQAYYGIN
-603 CGVDLD
+603 LD

-614 YLSGKGDY
+614 YLSGRG
-622 SGDEPKNMKYAAS
+622 SYAAES
-635 KIAQMVF
+635 VNMTSAATALTKMIF
-642 GITDDKG
+642 GIKDTTGERNNAD
-649 NRSDAAR
+649 R
-656 VPIIIDYGFYKK
+656 VPVVMDYGFYSK
-668 NSEAEH
+668 NKTLAEEPNNNQNN
-674 KAMTN
+674 KI
-679 LVLTLLRV
+679 LTQMALTILKV
-687 SEADPDKS
+687 SDDNIAKEVASQGDAYWNGQTAAS
-695 LAKAIVKSKSMFE
+695 LS
-708 KALDDT
+708 LDDSV
-714 TYKDKVNTIFTSFAQ
+714 K
-729 TAGIEKYN
+729 E
-737 DKTLGA
+737 A
-743 LKEFLTEN
+743 LYDN
-751 VYLYDDSEG
+751 VYLNDDSAT
-760 NKPYVA
+760 PYVA
-766 SDYLTDI
+766 SDFLTDWKG
-773 DSSKQWI
+773 DAAKAATFK
-780 YSAVKK
+780 AVLK
-786 EIQYENFLTEK
+786 EIQYENFLAKKNNSNAAQMDEEI
-797 SGSGGNKLAE
+797 S
-807 NITKASVTRYILNW
+807 KASITRYILNW

-827 MKSSIRVLDLEPCC
+827 VKSSIRVLDLEPCY
-841 DFNKTLESE
+841 DFSDTLKSE
-850 LQNDVVNMMGMT
+850 LQTAVVNMMGMT
-862 GIYEASAIN
+862 GIYKASAIN

-952 LQDASLDHSKTE
+952 LQDSSLDHNKTN
-964 DDDPKNKSA
+964 DDDSTNKSA

-1027 YFYKLVDF
+1027 YFYKLVQF

-1068 TTLSARRSLFCNYL
+1068 TTLSARRSVFCNYL

-1104 YNSDQNG
+1104 YNSNQNG

-1193 DPIATANGNR
+1193 DPIATANGSR
-1203 YELRTGETYRV
+1203 YELRTGEIYRV

-1246 YTSVPQQNGKKT
+1246 YTSVPQQSGKKT

-1300 LDQVGADGKVTPSKS
+1300 LDQVNWDGTVTPSKS

-1336 TDIQKIYQEAYNL
+1336 TDIQKIYQESYNL

-1374 PSKGIPSGIMANV
+1374 PSKEIPAGIMENV

-1405 SILFTHDTTSYINNI
+1405 SILFTHDTTSYVNNI
-1420 ESVVQWNDQGY
+1420 QSVIPYNDNGT
-1431 AEANNTNYWYWG
+1431 AEIYHSNYWYWG

-1458 YGALKEYYTQRAASS
+1458 YGALKEYYQQRAAST

-1484 LNTLNSYT
+1484 LKTLESYT

-1498 PNSDNDLMQKE
+1498 PNSDNELWQKE
-1509 GLTKYTVVR
+1509 GVTKYTVVR

-1525 DLRKTGSSTVKF
+1525 DLRKTGSSEVWF
-1537 PVENSLLKQ
+1537 PVKNSLLKQ
-1546 AGYDNGKDPEWN
+1546 AGYDGGDPRWN
-1558 HPSNLLMGD
+1558 YPSSLLMGD

-1581 QITQYPYQISS
+1581 QITQYPYQISAD
-1592 KELME
+1592 EQ
-1597 INNTSYKWL
+1597 L

-1641 AGGNYKDTNIYNI
+1641 ADGNYKNTNIYNI

-1676 GHSKPSKKSEI
+1676 GHSTPSKESEI
-1687 KLFINTMIAA
+1687 KLFVNTMIAA

-1707 SFKDKSGSKIQS
+1707 RFKDKSGSKIQS

-1805 PIERNGVMNCY
+1805 PIERNGVKNCY

-1830 DEMGLFRTDTSGT
+1830 DEMGLFSTDTSGT

-1863 NGSKVTPCGIA
+1863 SGSKVTPCGIA
-1874 ELSISAEELFEL
+1874 ELSISAQELFEL

>member
-1 MTMNW
+1 MTGNL
-6 KRNSKKYI
+6 KHNTKKYI

-29 YGSMEVK
+29 YGSMEVS
-36 AQEKTLPGIEKL
+36 AQEMTLPGIEKL
-48 VYDTVSSGDTFH
+48 VQDTVASSDGTFH
-60 ILEIVPSKEDAS
+60 ILEIVPLKSDAS

-81 PVASG
+81 PVSEG
-86 RKLSELPSPFE
+86 RKLSELPASSE
-97 RVNAM
+97 RLAAM
-102 ASLATNAGSDI
+102 ATIDNNSLGDLAGSNGPVSFSAYREGGSRTEEIRGSFVKNTENNGQYTYTQTESVYRLFREGDSNERYDRYSTI
-113 VGANGL
+113 EASGASNENKQS
-119 ITVSP
+119 VSP
-124 YTEIENGS
+124 VFSKVSGATGGNLEMTIGDAADALTALAPARYALTPDDENSNGS
-132 RSEDLKGRFVYRG
+132 MNNVNTIDFEAAKYVGREVY
-145 VGGRYN
+145 
-151 YVLHGATY
+151 
-159 RKLTDNEPTSEPRYA
+159 
-174 RYTEMVKATEL
+174 
-185 NRDLQSIIP
+185 
-194 TFSRIS
+194 
-200 GSGGQLEIRLSNSSI
+200 
-215 AETKKTYGLDI
+215 TK
-226 SMAVPTGSLT
+226 
-236 SEFNV
+236 
-241 DDYIGLEMYQKNA
+241 
-254 TADSYTYLGTVVK
+254 TADDVYTYLGKVVY
-267 GKDLPEEYRP
+267 GRNLPAGYAIQSTAITSENPSEASENLGEAT
-277 TAETGQNLTTS
+277 TAENSGMITAASASGNDAAAESGNEMQTI
-288 SVQIE
+288 SVQ
-293 AGEQEEAGN
+293 
-302 QAETGGQTE
+302 
-311 TGNQAETGGQA
+311 
-322 QAGSQAETGGQAQA
+322 S
-336 GNQAETGGQ
+336 
-345 TEAGN
+345 
-350 QAETGGQ
+350 
-357 TETGNQAEAGVQA
+357 
-370 QAADQAEG
+370 
-378 MESKAYLVATTS
+378 TS
-390 GNDPSYKSETSATAP
+390 GNDIVTSE
-405 AMSSA
+405 
-410 KENTAAPVQ
+410 Q
-419 TYAASGENVDNN
+419 NN
-431 LYLLNHGSKP
+431 LYILNMANTTP
-441 ARLWAVWDSV
+441 TLWATWRQNPDGTESYTL
-451 NKVYN
+451 KTP
-456 FQSIADACFV
+456 ADGYFV
-466 KVTENGDYYVS
+466 HFTENTSGEYYVSKVTLSSGNGDYKLIDTYKRNDIGKYVMESSGTMQVYLRGQSGYEAS
-477 NATLCEDGDYRIEDS
+477 NS
-492 YVENQTGSYI
+492 
-502 RVTASSVEI
+502 
-511 KTDGDA
+511 
-517 GFDRAK
+517 
-523 TYDFIGDDRENALE
+523 YDFIGDNAKDALD
-537 TIRYNGGINNKE
+537 TVAYDGGFYNKE

-555 LNLSGEGK
+555 LNLSGTSR
-563 YEGTA
+563 YESGSPSGTG
-568 SVSGDVDK
+568 GDIDQ

-585 LQELAD
+585 VEELAK
-591 LTNPEVSADKSY
+591 LVNPEEQAY
-603 CGVDLD
+603 YGVDLD
-609 DVDLI
+609 NVDLI
-614 YLSGKGDY
+614 YLSGRG
-622 SGDEPKNMKYAAS
+622 SYAAES
-635 KIAQMVF
+635 VNMTSVATALTKMIF
-642 GITDDKG
+642 GIKDTTG
-649 NRSDAAR
+649 ERNDADR
-656 VPIIIDYGFYKK
+656 VPVVMDYGFYSQNKTL
-668 NSEAEH
+668 AEEPNNNQNN
-674 KAMTN
+674 KI
-679 LVLTLLRV
+679 LTQMALTILKV
-687 SEADPDKS
+687 SDDNIAKEVASQGDAYWNGQTAAS
-695 LAKAIVKSKSMFE
+695 LS
-708 KALDDT
+708 LDDSV
-714 TYKDKVNTIFTSFAQ
+714 K
-729 TAGIEKYN
+729 E
-737 DKTLGA
+737 A
-743 LKEFLTEN
+743 LYDN
-751 VYLYDDSEG
+751 VYLNDDSAT
-760 NKPYVA
+760 PYVA
-766 SDYLTDI
+766 SDFLTDWKG
-773 DSSKQWI
+773 DAAKAATFK
-780 YSAVKK
+780 AVLK
-786 EIQYENFLTEK
+786 EIQYENFLAKKNNSNAAQMDEEI
-797 SGSGGNKLAE
+797 S
-807 NITKASVTRYILNW
+807 KASITRYILNW

-827 MKSSIRVLDLEPCC
+827 VKSSIRVLDLEPCY
-841 DFNKTLESE
+841 DFDDENTVLTPQKVFEMT
-850 LQNDVVNMMGMT
+850 GMT
-862 GIYEASAIN
+862 GKYEESVTKIN

-899 VGKMNTENGVTVYND
+899 VSKMNTENGVTVYND

-925 GDYYDYATKTD
+925 GDYYDYATETK
-936 TENVTQARE
+936 TENVTLARE

-952 LQDASLDHSKTE
+952 LQDSSLNHSKTN
-964 DDDPKNKSA
+964 DDDSTNKSE

-992 QFIEAGYPVVIADTF
+992 QFIKAGYPVVIADTF
-1007 IKVDNN
+1007 IKYGDDK
-1013 NIPVASTATLDKNS
+1013 IPVASTATLDKNS
-1027 YFYKLVDF
+1027 YFYKLVQF
-1035 ALQKDANGQYLY
+1035 ALTKDENGQYLY
-1047 WQKNIFTESQLTD
+1047 WQKNIFTESQLTN
-1060 NTADTKLG
+1060 NTADTQLG
-1068 TTLSARRSLFCNYL
+1068 TTLSARRSVFCNYL

-1104 YNSDQNG
+1104 YNSNQNG

-1246 YTSVPQQNGKKT
+1246 YTSVPQQSGKKT

-1300 LDQVGADGKVTPSKS
+1300 LDQVNWDGTVTPSKS

-1336 TDIQKIYQEAYNL
+1336 TDIQKIYQESYNL

-1359 FGDAYRFGYTYGAYD
+1359 FGDAYRFGYTYSASD
-1374 PSKGIPSGIMANV
+1374 ISNNKLDNV

-1405 SILFTHDTTSYINNI
+1405 SILFTHDTTSYVNNI
-1420 ESVVQWNDQGY
+1420 QSAIQWNDQGY
-1431 AEANNTNYWYWG
+1431 KEDQKNYWYWG

-1458 YGALKEYYTQRAASS
+1458 YGALKEYYQQRAAST

-1484 LNTLNSYT
+1484 LKTLESYT

-1498 PNSDNDLMQKE
+1498 PNSDNELWQKE
-1509 GLTKYTVVR
+1509 GVTKYTVVR

-1525 DLRKTGSSTVKF
+1525 DLRKTGSSEVWF
-1537 PVENSLLKQ
+1537 PVKNSLLKQ
-1546 AGYDNGKDPEWN
+1546 AGYDGGDPRWN
-1558 HPSNLLMGD
+1558 YPSSLLMGD

-1581 QITQYPYQISS
+1581 QITQYPYQISAD
-1592 KELME
+1592 EQ
-1597 INNTSYKWL
+1597 L

-1641 AGGNYKDTNIYNI
+1641 ADGNYKNTNIYNI

-1676 GHSKPSKKSEI
+1676 GHSTPSKESEI
-1687 KLFINTMIAA
+1687 KLFVNTMIAA

-1707 SFKDKSGSKIQS
+1707 RFKDKSGSKIQS

-1805 PIERNGVMNCY
+1805 PIERNGVKNCY

-1830 DEMGLFRTDTSGT
+1830 DEMGLFSTDTSGT

-1863 NGSKVTPCGIA
+1863 SGSKVTPCGIA
-1874 ELSISAEELFEL
+1874 ELSISAQELFEL

>member
-1 MTMNW
+1 MTGNL
-6 KRNSKKYI
+6 KHNTKKYI

-29 YGSMEVK
+29 YGSMEVS
-36 AQEKTLPGIEKL
+36 AQEMTLPGIEKL
-48 VYDTVSSGDTFH
+48 VQDTVASSDGTFH
-60 ILEIVPSKEDAS
+60 ILEIVPSKKDAS

-81 PVASG
+81 PVSEG
-86 RKLSELPSPFE
+86 RKLSELPAASE
-97 RVNAM
+97 RKTAM
-102 ASLATNAGSDI
+102 AAISSSSLGDLAGS
-113 VGANGL
+113 NGP
-119 ITVSP
+119 VSFSAYSEGGSRTEEIRGSFVKNTENSGQYTYTQTEPVYKP
-124 YTEIENGS
+124 YTEGDTRQRYDRYGAIEASGASNENKQSVSPVFSKVSDVTAGNLEMAIGDAVDAPTALAATKYALTPDDKNS
-132 RSEDLKGRFVYRG
+132 DGRMSTIEPIDFVAD
-145 VGGRYN
+145 N
-151 YVLHGATY
+151 YVGREVYT
-159 RKLTDNEPTSEPRYA
+159 KTDD
-174 RYTEMVKATEL
+174 V
-185 NRDLQSIIP
+185 
-194 TFSRIS
+194 
-200 GSGGQLEIRLSNSSI
+200 
-215 AETKKTYGLDI
+215 
-226 SMAVPTGSLT
+226 
-236 SEFNV
+236 
-241 DDYIGLEMYQKNA
+241 
-254 TADSYTYLGTVVK
+254 YTYLGKVVY
-267 GKDLPEEYRP
+267 GLPAGYAIQSTATTSEDTSGASENLGEAT
-277 TAETGQNLTTS
+277 TAENSGLVTAASASGNDAAAESGNGMQTF
-288 SVQIE
+288 SVR
-293 AGEQEEAGN
+293 
-302 QAETGGQTE
+302 
-311 TGNQAETGGQA
+311 
-322 QAGSQAETGGQAQA
+322 S
-336 GNQAETGGQ
+336 
-345 TEAGN
+345 
-350 QAETGGQ
+350 
-357 TETGNQAEAGVQA
+357 
-370 QAADQAEG
+370 
-378 MESKAYLVATTS
+378 TS
-390 GNDPSYKSETSATAP
+390 GNDIETSEQKIMTASDP
-405 AMSSA
+405 SS
-410 KENTAAPVQ
+410 EQNIMTASVPSSEQ
-419 TYAASGENVDNN
+419 NNN
-431 LYLLNHGSKP
+431 LYILNSANTTP
-441 ARLWAVWDSV
+441 ILWAAW
-451 NKVYN
+451 
-456 FQSIADACFV
+456 
-466 KVTENGDYYVS
+466 TENPDGTGGSYTLSNPADGYFVHFTENTSGDYYVS
-477 NATLCEDGDYRIEDS
+477 KVTLSNTDGDYKLINS
-492 YVENQTGSYI
+492 YQKNDNGKYVLESSGIMQVHLRNELGYD
-502 RVTASSVEI
+502 ASNS
-511 KTDGDA
+511 
-517 GFDRAK
+517 
-523 TYDFIGDDRENALE
+523 YDFIGDNAKDALD
-537 TIRYNGGINNKE
+537 TVAYDGGFYNKE

-555 LNLSGEGK
+555 LNLSGTSR
-563 YEGTA
+563 YE
-568 SVSGDVDK
+568 SVSSSGTGGNIDQ

-585 LQELAD
+585 VEELAK
-591 LTNPEVSADKSY
+591 LVNPEEQAY
-603 CGVDLD
+603 YGVDLD
-609 DVDLI
+609 NVDLI
-614 YLSGKGDY
+614 YLSGRG
-622 SGDEPKNMKYAAS
+622 SYAAES
-635 KIAQMVF
+635 VNMTSAATALTKMIF
-642 GITDDKG
+642 GIKDTTG
-649 NRSDAAR
+649 ERNDADR
-656 VPIIIDYGFYKK
+656 VPVVMDYGFYSQNK
-668 NSEAEH
+668 
-674 KAMTN
+674 T
-679 LVLTLLRV
+679 
-687 SEADPDKS
+687 
-695 LAKAIVKSKSMFE
+695 LAKEPNNNQNNKILTQMALTILKVSDDNIAKEVASQGDAYWNGQTATSLS
-708 KALDDT
+708 LDDSV
-714 TYKDKVNTIFTSFAQ
+714 K
-729 TAGIEKYN
+729 E
-737 DKTLGA
+737 A
-743 LKEFLTEN
+743 LYDN
-751 VYLYDDSEG
+751 VYLNDDSAT
-760 NKPYVA
+760 PYVA
-766 SDYLTDI
+766 SDFMADWKGNAAKAATFE
-773 DSSKQWI
+773 
-780 YSAVKK
+780 AVLK
-786 EIQYENFLTEK
+786 EIQYENFLAKKNNNAAQMDEEI
-797 SGSGGNKLAE
+797 S
-807 NITKASVTRYILNW
+807 KASITRYILNW

-827 MKSSIRVLDLEPCC
+827 VKSSIRVLDLEPCY
-841 DFNKTLESE
+841 DFKSATTLTADRVKEF
-850 LQNDVVNMMGMT
+850 MGRKDTYT
-862 GIYEASAIN
+862 GSVEIK
-871 ITQMSSAE
+871 QMSSAE
-879 FIGKIEDLNEKYD
+879 FIGKVEDLNEKYD

-952 LQDASLDHSKTE
+952 LQDSSLDHNKTN
-964 DDDPKNKSA
+964 DDDPTNKSA

-1068 TTLSARRSLFCNYL
+1068 TTLSARRSVFCNYL

-1104 YNSDQNG
+1104 YNSNQNG

-1181 VYIRKGDEWNKV
+1181 VYIRKGDEWIKV
-1193 DPIATANGNR
+1193 DPIATENGNR
-1203 YELRTGETYRV
+1203 YELRTGEIYRV
-1214 IRALPEEYVG
+1214 IRVLPEEYVG

-1232 YDNADRLV
+1232 YDNTDRLV

-1300 LDQVGADGKVTPSKS
+1300 LDQVNWDGTVTPSKS

-1336 TDIQKIYQEAYNL
+1336 TDIQKIYQESYNL

-1359 FGDAYRFGYTYGAYD
+1359 FGDAYRFGYTYSASD
-1374 PSKGIPSGIMANV
+1374 ISNNKLDNV

-1405 SILFTHDTTSYINNI
+1405 SILFTHDTTSYVNNI
-1420 ESVVQWNDQGY
+1420 QSAIQWNDQGY
-1431 AEANNTNYWYWG
+1431 KEDQKNYWYWG

-1458 YGALKEYYTQRAASS
+1458 YGALKEYYQQRVENS

-1484 LNTLNSYT
+1484 LKTLESYT

-1498 PNSDNDLMQKE
+1498 PNSDNELWQKE
-1509 GLTKYTVVR
+1509 GVTKYTVVR

-1525 DLRKTGSSTVKF
+1525 DLRTTNSSEVWF
-1537 PVENSLLKQ
+1537 PVKNSLLKQ
-1546 AGYDNGKDPEWN
+1546 AGYDNGNGPAWN
-1558 HPSNLLMGD
+1558 YPSNLLMGD

-1581 QITQYPYQISS
+1581 QITQYPYQISAD
-1592 KELME
+1592 EQ
-1597 INNTSYKWL
+1597 L

-1641 AGGNYKDTNIYNI
+1641 ADGNYKNTNIYNI

-1676 GHSKPSKKSEI
+1676 GHSTPSKESEI
-1687 KLFINTMIAA
+1687 KLFVNTMIAA

-1707 SFKDKSGSKIQS
+1707 RFKDKSGSKIQS

-1792 GLKITDSNGNVIL
+1792 GLKITDSNGNVIS
-1805 PIERNGVMNCY
+1805 PIERNGVKNCY

-1830 DEMGLFRTDTSGT
+1830 DEMGLFSTDTSGT

-1863 NGSKVTPCGIA
+1863 SGSKVTPCGIA
-1874 ELSISAEELFEL
+1874 ELSISAQELFEL

>member
-1 MTMNW
+1 MTGNL
-6 KRNSKKYI
+6 KHNTKKYI

-29 YGSMEVK
+29 YGSMEVS
-36 AQEKTLPGIEKL
+36 AREMTLPGIEKL
-48 VYDTVSSGDTFH
+48 VQDTVASSDGTFH
-60 ILEIVPSKEDAS
+60 ILEIVPSKSDAS

-81 PVASG
+81 PVSEG
-86 RKLSELPSPFE
+86 RKLSELPASSE
-97 RVNAM
+97 RLAAM
-102 ASLATNAGSDI
+102 ATIDSKSLGDLAGSNGPVSFSAYREGGSRTEEIRGSFVKNTADKGQYTYVQTDPVYELYT
-113 VGANGL
+113 VGDTRKRFDRYGAIEASGTSNEKKQS
-119 ITVSP
+119 VSP
-124 YTEIENGS
+124 VFSNVS
-132 RSEDLKGRFVYRG
+132 RVT
-145 VGGRYN
+145 GGN
-151 YVLHGATY
+151 L
-159 RKLTDNEPTSEPRYA
+159 
-174 RYTEMVKATEL
+174 EMTIG
-185 NRDLQSIIP
+185 D
-194 TFSRIS
+194 T
-200 GSGGQLEIRLSNSSI
+200 
-215 AETKKTYGLDI
+215 AETALAATKY
-226 SMAVPTGSLT
+226 ALT
-236 SEFNV
+236 PDDKNSDGNMNGIKNTDFV
-241 DDYIGLEMYQKNA
+241 ADDYVGREVYTK
-254 TADSYTYLGTVVK
+254 TADDVYTYLGKVVY
-267 GKDLPEEYRP
+267 GRNLPAGYAIQSTAITSENPSEASENLGEAT
-277 TAETGQNLTTS
+277 TAENSGMITAASASGNDAAAESGNGMQTF
-288 SVQIE
+288 SVR
-293 AGEQEEAGN
+293 
-302 QAETGGQTE
+302 
-311 TGNQAETGGQA
+311 
-322 QAGSQAETGGQAQA
+322 S
-336 GNQAETGGQ
+336 
-345 TEAGN
+345 
-350 QAETGGQ
+350 
-357 TETGNQAEAGVQA
+357 
-370 QAADQAEG
+370 
-378 MESKAYLVATTS
+378 TS
-390 GNDPSYKSETSATAP
+390 GNDIETS
-405 AMSSA
+405 
-410 KENTAAPVQ
+410 EQ
-419 TYAASGENVDNN
+419 NN
-431 LYLLNHGSKP
+431 LYILNMANTTP
-441 ARLWAVWDSV
+441 TLWATWRQNPDGTESYTL
-451 NKVYN
+451 NTP
-456 FQSIADACFV
+456 ADGYFV
-466 KVTENGDYYVS
+466 HFTENTTGEYYVSKVTLSSTNGDYK
-477 NATLCEDGDYRIEDS
+477 LIDS
-492 YVENQTGSYI
+492 YQRNDNGKYVLKSSGTMQVHLRDESGYD
-502 RVTASSVEI
+502 ASNS
-511 KTDGDA
+511 
-517 GFDRAK
+517 
-523 TYDFIGDDRENALE
+523 YDFIGDNAKDALG
-537 TIRYNGGINNKE
+537 TVAYDGGFYNKE

-555 LNLSGEGK
+555 LNLSGTSR
-563 YEGTA
+563 YETGSSSTA
-568 SVSGDVDK
+568 GEEIDQ

-585 LQELAD
+585 VEELAK
-591 LTNPEVSADKSY
+591 LVNPEEQAY
-603 CGVDLD
+603 YGVDLD
-609 DVDLI
+609 NVDLI
-614 YLSGKGDY
+614 YLSGRG
-622 SGDEPKNMKYAAS
+622 SYAAES
-635 KIAQMVF
+635 VNMTSAATALTKMIF
-642 GITDDKG
+642 GIKDTTG
-649 NRSDAAR
+649 ERNDADR
-656 VPIIIDYGFYKK
+656 VPVVMDYGFYSQNKTL
-668 NSEAEH
+668 AEEPNNNQNN
-674 KAMTN
+674 KI
-679 LVLTLLRV
+679 LTQMALTILKV
-687 SEADPDKS
+687 SDDNI
-695 LAKAIVKSKSMFE
+695 AKEVASKGD
-708 KALDDT
+708 A
-714 TYKDKVNTIFTSFAQ
+714 YWNGQ
-729 TAGIEKYN
+729 TAASLS
-737 DKTLGA
+737 LGDSVKEA
-743 LKEFLTEN
+743 LYDN
-751 VYLYDDSEG
+751 VYLNDDSAT
-760 NKPYVA
+760 PYVA
-766 SDYLTDI
+766 SDFLTDC
-773 DSSKQWI
+773 KGTAAKAATFE
-780 YSAVKK
+780 AVLK
-786 EIQYENFLTEK
+786 EIQYENFLAKKNNSNAAQMDEEI
-797 SGSGGNKLAE
+797 S
-807 NITKASVTRYILNW
+807 KASITRYILNW

-827 MKSSIRVLDLEPCC
+827 VKSSIRVLDLEPCY
-841 DFNKTLESE
+841 DFKSATTLTADRVKEF
-850 LQNDVVNMMGMT
+850 MGRKDTYT
-862 GIYEASAIN
+862 GSVEIK
-871 ITQMSSAE
+871 QMSSAE
-879 FIGKIEDLNEKYD
+879 FIGKVEDLNEKYD

-952 LQDASLDHSKTE
+952 LQDSSLDHNKTN
-964 DDDPKNKSA
+964 DDDSTNKSA

-1027 YFYKLVDF
+1027 YFYKLVQF
-1035 ALQKDANGQYLY
+1035 ALQKDENGQYLY

-1068 TTLSARRSLFCNYL
+1068 TTLSARRSVFCNYL

-1104 YNSDQNG
+1104 YNSNQNG

-1181 VYIRKGDEWNKV
+1181 VYIRRGDEWIKV
-1193 DPIATANGNR
+1193 DPIATANGSR

-1300 LDQVGADGKVTPSKS
+1300 LDQVNWDGTVTPSKS

-1320 VTYLV
+1320 VTYLI
-1325 NEKLKIGGTSD
+1325 NDKLKISGTSD
-1336 TDIQKIYQEAYNL
+1336 TDIQKIYQESYNL

-1359 FGDAYRFGYTYGAYD
+1359 FGDAYRFGYTYSASD
-1374 PSKGIPSGIMANV
+1374 ISNNKLDNV

-1405 SILFTHDTTSYINNI
+1405 SILFTHDTTSYVNNI
-1420 ESVVQWNDQGY
+1420 QSAIQWNDQGY
-1431 AEANNTNYWYWG
+1431 KEDQKNYWYWG

-1458 YGALKEYYTQRAASS
+1458 YGALKEYYQQRAAST

-1484 LNTLNSYT
+1484 LKTLESYT

-1498 PNSDNDLMQKE
+1498 PNSDNELWQKE
-1509 GLTKYTVVR
+1509 GVTKYTVVR

-1525 DLRKTGSSTVKF
+1525 DLRKTGSSEVWF
-1537 PVENSLLKQ
+1537 PVKNSLLKQ
-1546 AGYDNGKDPEWN
+1546 AGYDGGDPRWN
-1558 HPSNLLMGD
+1558 YPSSLLMGD

-1581 QITQYPYQISS
+1581 QITQYPYQISAD
-1592 KELME
+1592 EQ
-1597 INNTSYKWL
+1597 L

-1641 AGGNYKDTNIYNI
+1641 ADGNYKNTNIYNI

-1676 GHSKPSKKSEI
+1676 GHSTPSKESEI
-1687 KLFINTMIAA
+1687 KLFVNTMIAA

-1707 SFKDKSGSKIQS
+1707 RFKDKSGSKIQS

-1805 PIERNGVMNCY
+1805 PIERNGVKNCY

-1830 DEMGLFRTDTSGT
+1830 DEMGLFSTDTSGT

-1863 NGSKVTPCGIA
+1863 SGSKVTPCGIA
-1874 ELSISAEELFEL
+1874 ELSISAQELFEL

>member
-1 MTMNW
+1 MKKNLKHNT
-6 KRNSKKYI
+6 KKYI

-29 YGSMEVK
+29 YGSMEVS
-36 AQEKTLPGIEKL
+36 AQEMTLPGIEKL
-48 VYDTVSSGDTFH
+48 VQDTVASSDGTFH
-60 ILEIVPSKEDAS
+60 ILEIVPSKKDAS

-81 PVASG
+81 PVSEG
-86 RKLSELPSPFE
+86 RKLSELPASSE
-97 RVNAM
+97 RLAAM
-102 ASLATNAGSDI
+102 ATIDSNSLGDLAGSNGPVNFSAYREGGSRTEEIRGSFVKNTENNGQYTYTQTESVYTLYAEGDTRQRFDRYGAIETSGTSNKNKQSVSPVFSKVSGISGQNLEMTIGDTAKTALAATRYALTPYDKNSDGSMNDINNAAFNAGDY
-113 VGANGL
+113 VNRE
-119 ITVSP
+119 V
-124 YTEIENGS
+124 YT
-132 RSEDLKGRFVYRG
+132 K
-145 VGGRYN
+145 
-151 YVLHGATY
+151 
-159 RKLTDNEPTSEPRYA
+159 
-174 RYTEMVKATEL
+174 
-185 NRDLQSIIP
+185 
-194 TFSRIS
+194 
-200 GSGGQLEIRLSNSSI
+200 
-215 AETKKTYGLDI
+215 
-226 SMAVPTGSLT
+226 
-236 SEFNV
+236 
-241 DDYIGLEMYQKNA
+241 
-254 TADSYTYLGTVVK
+254 TADDVYTYLGKVVY
-267 GKDLPEEYRP
+267 GGDLPAGYAIQSTAITSENPSEASENLGEVT
-277 TAETGQNLTTS
+277 TAESSGLVTAASASGNDAAAESGNEMQTF
-288 SVQIE
+288 SVQ
-293 AGEQEEAGN
+293 
-302 QAETGGQTE
+302 
-311 TGNQAETGGQA
+311 
-322 QAGSQAETGGQAQA
+322 S
-336 GNQAETGGQ
+336 
-345 TEAGN
+345 
-350 QAETGGQ
+350 
-357 TETGNQAEAGVQA
+357 
-370 QAADQAEG
+370 
-378 MESKAYLVATTS
+378 TS
-390 GNDPSYKSETSATAP
+390 GNDIVTSEQKNLYILNMANTTPILWAAWNENPGGTGSYTLKTP
-405 AMSSA
+405 ADGYFVHFT
-410 KENTAAPVQ
+410 ENNT
-419 TYAASGENVDNN
+419 SGEYYV
-431 LYLLNHGSKP
+431 S
-441 ARLWAVWDSV
+441 
-451 NKVYN
+451 
-456 FQSIADACFV
+456 
-466 KVTENGDYYVS
+466 KVTLSNTNGDYK
-477 NATLCEDGDYRIEDS
+477 LIDS
-492 YVENQTGSYI
+492 YKENDTGKYVMVSSGTMQVSTRLDSGYE
-502 RVTASSVEI
+502 ASNS
-511 KTDGDA
+511 
-517 GFDRAK
+517 
-523 TYDFIGDDRENALE
+523 YDFIGDNAKDALV
-537 TIRYNGGINNKE
+537 TVAYDGGFYNKE

-555 LNLSGEGK
+555 LNLSGSSR
-563 YEGTA
+563 YEKDA
-568 SVSGDVDK
+568 DYSGEVNDFN
-576 LKIEVTTLT
+576 IEVTTLT
-585 LQELAD
+585 LAQLAELTATD
-591 LTNPEVSADKSY
+591 SQAYYGIN
-603 CGVDLD
+603 LD

-614 YLSGKGDY
+614 YLSGRG
-622 SGDEPKNMKYAAS
+622 SYAAES
-635 KIAQMVF
+635 VNMTSAATALTKMIF
-642 GITDDKG
+642 GIKDTTGERNNAD
-649 NRSDAAR
+649 R
-656 VPIIIDYGFYKK
+656 VPVVMDYGFYSQNK
-668 NSEAEH
+668 
-674 KAMTN
+674 T
-679 LVLTLLRV
+679 
-687 SEADPDKS
+687 
-695 LAKAIVKSKSMFE
+695 LAKEPNNNQNNKILTQMALTILKVSDDNIAKEVASQGDAYWNGQTATSLS
-708 KALDDT
+708 LDDSV
-714 TYKDKVNTIFTSFAQ
+714 K
-729 TAGIEKYN
+729 E
-737 DKTLGA
+737 A
-743 LKEFLTEN
+743 LYDN
-751 VYLYDDSEG
+751 VYLNDDSAT
-760 NKPYVA
+760 PYVA
-766 SDYLTDI
+766 SDFLADWKGNAAKAATFE
-773 DSSKQWI
+773 
-780 YSAVKK
+780 AVLK
-786 EIQYENFLTEK
+786 EIQYENFLAKKNNNAAQMDEK
-797 SGSGGNKLAE
+797 IS
-807 NITKASVTRYILNW
+807 KASITRYILNW

-827 MKSSIRVLDLEPCC
+827 VKSSIRVLDLEPCY
-841 DFNKTLESE
+841 DFKSATTLTADRVKEF
-850 LQNDVVNMMGMT
+850 MGRKDTYT
-862 GIYEASAIN
+862 GSVEIK
-871 ITQMSSAE
+871 QMSSAE
-879 FIGKIEDLNEKYD
+879 FIGKVEDLNEKYD

-952 LQDASLDHSKTE
+952 LQDSSLDHRKTD
-964 DDDPKNKSA
+964 DDDPTNKSA

-1068 TTLSARRSLFCNYL
+1068 TTLSARRSVFCNYL

-1104 YNSDQNG
+1104 YNSNQNG

-1181 VYIRKGDEWNKV
+1181 VYIRKGDEWIKV
-1193 DPIATANGNR
+1193 DPIATENGNR
-1203 YELRTGETYRV
+1203 YELRTGEIYRV
-1214 IRALPEEYVG
+1214 IRVLPEEYVG

-1232 YDNADRLV
+1232 YDNTDRLV

-1300 LDQVGADGKVTPSKS
+1300 LDQVGADGKVNPSKS

-1320 VTYLV
+1320 VTYLI
-1325 NEKLKIGGTSD
+1325 NDKLKISGTSD
-1336 TDIQKIYQEAYNL
+1336 TDIQKIYQESYNL

-1374 PSKGIPSGIMANV
+1374 PSKEIPAGIMENV

-1405 SILFTHDTTSYINNI
+1405 SILFTHDTTSYVNNI
-1420 ESVVQWNDQGY
+1420 QSVIPYNDNGT
-1431 AEANNTNYWYWG
+1431 AEIYHSNYWYWG

-1458 YGALKEYYTQRAASS
+1458 YGALKEYYQQRAAST

-1484 LNTLNSYT
+1484 LKTLESYT

-1498 PNSDNDLMQKE
+1498 PNSDNELWQKE
-1509 GLTKYTVVR
+1509 GVTKYTVVR

-1525 DLRKTGSSTVKF
+1525 DLRTTNSSEVWF
-1537 PVENSLLKQ
+1537 PVKNSLLKQ
-1546 AGYDNGKDPEWN
+1546 AGYDNGNGPAWN
-1558 HPSNLLMGD
+1558 YPSNLLMGD

-1581 QITQYPYQISS
+1581 QITQYPYQISAD
-1592 KELME
+1592 EQ
-1597 INNTSYKWL
+1597 L

-1676 GHSKPSKKSEI
+1676 GHSTPSKESEI
-1687 KLFINTMIAA
+1687 KLFVNTMIAA

-1707 SFKDKSGSKIQS
+1707 RFKDKSGSKIQS

-1770 SGAISVDGITGKVL
+1770 AGSISVDGITGKVL
-1784 RLKTDGED
+1784 RLKMDGEN
-1792 GLKITDSNGNVIL
+1792 GLKITDSNGNVIS

-1863 NGSKVTPCGIA
+1863 SGSKVTPCGIA
-1874 ELSISAEELFEL
+1874 ELSISAQELFEL